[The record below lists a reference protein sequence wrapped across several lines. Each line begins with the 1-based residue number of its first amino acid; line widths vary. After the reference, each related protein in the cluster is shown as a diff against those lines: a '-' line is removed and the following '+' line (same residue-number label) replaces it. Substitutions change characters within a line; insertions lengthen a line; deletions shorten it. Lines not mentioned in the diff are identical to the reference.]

1 MANMGTP
8 LGQMIVELGLDSS
21 KFGKGLQS
29 AKNEVRMWEQATRA
43 SMNSAVASGNRLDGL
58 KSKYDGLTNAMK
70 AQQKVV
76 DQLKDD
82 YAKSFDKNGEATKR
96 TERLAGQLAQAES
109 KLQGYRGQINETAK
123 AIARMQVETQGF
135 TGWLNQTGDNL
146 IKNGERLKTF
156 GNGLSNVGTTLT
168 TSVTAPIMA
177 GTIAVTKAAIDWE
190 SAFTGVMKTNN
201 EVVDSTGRV
210 TYSYADLEKGLRKLS
225 TKLPATHAE
234 IAQVAENA
242 GQLGISTENVVEFT
256 KTMIDMGES
265 TNLSADEA
273 STALARLA
281 NITQLPQN
289 EFSNLGS
296 SIVDLG
302 NNFATTEREITEMAL
317 RLAGAG
323 KQIGLSQGSI
333 TGIAAA
339 LSSVGIEAE
348 AGGSAFSKLMVSLQ
362 LAVETGAESMKPF
375 ESLAKTTGHSLDEL
389 YGIMNK
395 GGKGLNSLAQQA
407 GMTTKDLKAMWKQA
421 TDSAEGLENFANV
434 AGMTSDKFAN
444 LFKSKP
450 EKALTA
456 FIKGLGESEKH
467 GKSAIAVLDEMGITE
482 VRLRDTLLRS
492 ANAGD
497 LMSQA
502 IQRGNKAFKENTA
515 LANEASKRYETTES
529 KLKMLRNEAVN
540 VAIDFG
546 GPLVDALR
554 DGLQAAK
561 PWLKTLGDM
570 ADRFSKLEPEQQRSI
585 LKWIA
590 MGAAAGPTLKILGSG
605 VTTIG
610 GLFKA
615 FGTLEKGLVNLI
627 AKQAEARVAA
637 TGISAAL
644 TGVGTSASV
653 ASGTGGLAGFASV
666 LTGPVGLAIGGTVLA
681 LGAGYGAWKL
691 WGEEAWN
698 SAQRT
703 KRWGSDV
710 GQATDEAL
718 TKVSNSAQTASGQ
731 FTLLEQGISSNTDKA
746 VANFAKMG
754 TAIEKEMTNRI
765 NRLRDVVK
773 GLPDDIK
780 GAAEELISEEI
791 KKQEENLQIVKQNNE
806 EIAQIRKRASEQNR
820 EISYFEAAEIKQLAN
835 SSARAYAESLGK
847 SEKETKQILAA
858 MTGNVKQASEEQAQS
873 WLTTLAKQRQASKE
887 NYAQMR
893 KDLEDKLRNDKVDLN
908 SKMAKELFDLLEE
921 SAKTSTNTIEQQ
933 MAEILG
939 KYPELANQIFL
950 ANGQIINANDA
961 AGQAMIAQNKR
972 MMESFKDLTT
982 TAAQSAEKNAKAIEL
997 QADRTNEYGR
1007 FWNDLVLD
1015 TKTGEIKTN
1024 VQEAINEAAQSEIGW
1039 NNMVY
1044 ATKEANL
1051 SSNAKLMI
1059 AEAAIANGKW
1069 DKMAFR
1075 DQKMFVDSNL
1085 TFEMM
1090 KAVKAKGDWDNL
1102 SFEQKKAILYSN
1114 TPETMAETLTNLGL
1128 WDKYEP
1134 QIKEL
1139 KAKNYDFLQVISQ
1152 SEEKIKSW
1160 GTLPVNIK
1168 ELLAKNENLKMTIY
1182 ESEEYFNRWNTLP
1195 SDEKLM
1201 LANNQDALFKI
1212 LSSEQRMNEWNT
1224 LPIEVKRMYAN
1235 NQDLL
1240 NKALQGEQSLNDF
1253 AQNNPET
1260 KKLLGDS
1267 SSVVKESGK
1276 GQKGLENYKQVATTI
1291 GSTTLLA
1298 IDNASAP
1305 AKEATKNVKNF
1316 GGNETITKRFN
1327 IVASISGMAKSAL
1340 SKLGIHFAKGTNYH
1354 LGGPAIVNDQPGP
1367 TYKELVIPKGGMPFI
1382 PEGRDVFL
1390 PNLPRGS
1397 KVLTARQTKRLFPH
1411 YAEGVG
1417 IPKNARIFNLLN
1429 ETNNNTTTNTINPT
1443 DYSDLLVD
1451 ILQSIDDLSDAM
1463 SKIQIYMDK
1472 TQVGNLLANPIAT
1485 RQARNALIERKI
1497 GGASY

>member
-82 YAKSFDKNGEATKR
+82 YAKSFDKKGEATKR

-135 TGWLNQTGDNL
+135 TGWMNKTGDSL

-156 GNGLSNVGTTLT
+156 GNGLSSIGTTLT

-190 SAFTGVMKTNN
+190 SAFTGVKKTVN
-201 EVVDSTGRV
+201 EMVDANGNV
-210 TYSYADLEKGLRKLS
+210 TYSYAKLEGRLKKLA
-225 TKLPATHAE
+225 TELPATHQE

-242 GQLGISTENVVEFT
+242 GQLGISTDHIVEFT

-281 NITQLPQN
+281 NITGMSQDK
-289 EFSNLGS
+289 FSNLGS
-296 SIVDLG
+296 SIVWLG
-302 NNFATTEREITEMAL
+302 NNFATTEQEITEMSL

-348 AGGSAFSKLMVSLQ
+348 AGGSAFSKLMVSMN
-362 LAVETGAESMKPF
+362 LAVEKGANAIQPLQD
-375 ESLAKTTGHSLDEL
+375 LADRAGVSIET
-389 YGIMNK
+389 MNRAVNA
-395 GGKGLNSLAQQA
+395 GGKE
-407 GMTTKDLKAMWKQA
+407 LKSIA
-421 TDSAEGLENFANV
+421 AN
-434 AGMTSDKFAN
+434 AGMTSKEFKEIWKNSTDAAGSLSSFAQVAGMSSDKFAE

-450 EKALTA
+450 EVALER
-456 FIKGLGESEKH
+456 FVKGLGESEKH
-467 GKSAIAVLDEMGITE
+467 GKSAIQVLDEMGITE
-482 VRLRDTLLRS
+482 VRLRDTLLRA

-497 LMSQA
+497 LMTKA
-502 IQRGNKAFKENTA
+502 IEGGNKAFNENNA

-540 VAIDFG
+540 LGIELG

-561 PWLKTLGDM
+561 PWLKTLSDM
-570 ADRFSKLEPEQQRSI
+570 ADKFSKLEPEQQRSI

-590 MGAAAGPTLKILGSG
+590 MGAAAGPTFKILGGGIST
-605 VTTIG
+605 VG

-627 AKQAEARVAA
+627 AKKAESKVAMTA
-637 TGISAAL
+637 ISTAIE
-644 TGVGTSASV
+644 GVGTSASV
-653 ASGTGGLAGFASV
+653 ASGAGGLAGFASV
-666 LTGPVGLAIGGTVLA
+666 LTGPVGLAIGGTVGALA
-681 LGAGYGAWKL
+681 LGYGAWKT

-718 TKVSNSAQTASGQ
+718 TKVSNSAQTAGGQ
-731 FTLLEQGISSNTDKA
+731 FTLLEQGISSNTDEA

-754 TAIEKEMTNRI
+754 NAIETEMTNRI

-780 GAAEELISEEI
+780 GAAEELISDEI
-791 KKQEENLQIVKQNNE
+791 KRQEENLQIVKQNNE
-806 EIAQIRKRASEQNR
+806 EIAQIRKQASDNNR
-820 EISYFEAAEIKQLAN
+820 QLSYFEASEIKQLAN

-893 KDLEDKLRNDKVDLN
+893 KDLEDRLRNDKIDLN
-908 SKMAKELFDLLEE
+908 SKIAKELFDLLEE

-997 QADRTNEYGR
+997 QADRTNEYGK
-1007 FWNDLVLD
+1007 FWNSLVFD

-1024 VQEAINEAAQSEIGW
+1024 VQEAINEAAQSEKGW
-1039 NNMVY
+1039 NQLIF
-1044 ATKEANL
+1044 ASKTAKL

-1069 DKMAFR
+1069 ESMTFTEQQALIK
-1075 DQKMFVDSNL
+1075 SNATKTITQAL
-1085 TFEMM
+1085 Q
-1090 KAVKAKGDWDNL
+1090 VKGDWDNL
-1102 SFEQKKAILYSN
+1102 TFEQKKAVLYSN
-1114 TPETMAETLTNLGL
+1114 TPEVMAETLMNLGL
-1128 WDKYEP
+1128 WDQYAP

-1139 KAKNYDFLQVISQ
+1139 KANNYDFLNVVNQ
-1152 SEEKIKSW
+1152 SEEKVKSW
-1160 GTLPVNIK
+1160 GTLPVEVK

-1182 ESEEYFNRWNTLP
+1182 ESEEYFNRWNALP

-1212 LSSEQRMNEWNT
+1212 LSSEQRMNEWNA
-1224 LPIEVKRMYAN
+1224 LPINVKQMYAN

-1240 NKALQGEQSLNDF
+1240 NKALQGEQSLNSY
-1253 AQNNPET
+1253 ASNNPPQKQLT
-1260 KKLLGDS
+1260 GNS
-1267 SSVVKESGK
+1267 NSVVSEANRGSDALNRFK
-1276 GQKGLENYKQVATTI
+1276 GITP
-1291 GSTTLLA
+1291 GSKTMTG
-1298 IDNASAP
+1298 IDNASGP

-1327 IVASISGMAKSAL
+1327 IVASISGMARSAL

-1367 TYKELVIPKGGMPFI
+1367 TYKELIIPKGGTPFI
-1382 PEGRDVFL
+1382 PEGRNVVL

-1397 KVLTARQTKRLFPH
+1397 KVLTASQTKRLFPH

-1417 IPKNARIFNLLN
+1417 IPKNARVFNLLN
-1429 ETNNNTTTNTINPT
+1429 DNSTTERNVVDFSNLAK
-1443 DYSDLLVD
+1443 LL
-1451 ILQSIDDLSDAM
+1451 DDNRSQNE
-1463 SKIQIYMDK
+1463 QIIK
-1472 TQVGNLLANPIAT
+1472 LLNLLASKQWSISAQDIA
-1485 RQARNALIERKI
+1485 NK
-1497 GGASY
+1497 SYQFVDDLQNRDKLRADLVNGR

>member
-76 DQLKDD
+76 DQLKTD
-82 YAKSFDKNGEATKR
+82 YANSFDKNGEATKR
-96 TERLAGQLAQAES
+96 TERLAGQLAQAEA
-109 KLQGYRGQINETAK
+109 KLQGYRGQINQTA
-123 AIARMQVETQGF
+123 ADMARLQVETQGF
-135 TGWLNQTGDNL
+135 TGWLNKSGDNL

-156 GNGLSNVGTTLT
+156 GNGLSSIGTSMTVG
-168 TSVTAPIMA
+168 VTAPIMA

-190 SAFTGVMKTNN
+190 SAFTGVKKT
-201 EVVDSTGRV
+201 VDEMVDTNGNV
-210 TYSYADLEKGLRKLS
+210 TYSYAKLEGQLKNLA
-225 TKLPATHAE
+225 TQLPATHQE

-242 GQLGISTENVVEFT
+242 GQLGISTDHIVKFT

-273 STALARLA
+273 STALAQLA
-281 NITQLPQN
+281 NITGMSQDK
-289 EFSNLGS
+289 FSNLGS
-296 SIVDLG
+296 SIVFLG
-302 NNFATTEREITEMAL
+302 NNFATTEKEITEMGL

-333 TGIAAA
+333 MGIAAA

-348 AGGSAFSKLMVSLQ
+348 QGGSAFSKLMVSLQ
-362 LAVETGAESMKPF
+362 LAVEKGG
-375 ESLAKTTGHSLDEL
+375 ESLES
-389 YGIMNK
+389 
-395 GGKGLNSLAQQA
+395 
-407 GMTTKDLKAMWKQA
+407 
-421 TDSAEGLENFANV
+421 FASV
-434 AGMTSDKFAN
+434 AGMTSDKFAE

-450 EKALTA
+450 EVALER
-456 FIKGLGESEKH
+456 FVKGLGESEKH
-467 GKSAIAVLDEMGITE
+467 GKSAIQVLDEMGITE
-482 VRLRDTLLRS
+482 VRLRDTLLRA

-497 LMSQA
+497 LMTKA
-502 IQRGNKAFKENTA
+502 IEGGNKAFNENTA

-540 VAIDFG
+540 LGIELG

-561 PWLKTLGDM
+561 PWLKTLSDM

-605 VTTIG
+605 ISTIG

-637 TGISAAL
+637 TGISTAL
-644 TGVGTSASV
+644 TSVGTSASV
-653 ASGTGGLAGFASV
+653 ASGATGLARFASV

-754 TAIEKEMTNRI
+754 TAIETEMTNRI
-765 NRLRDVVK
+765 TKLKELVNQ
-773 GLPDDIK
+773 LPQDIQN
-780 GAAEELISEEI
+780 AANELTNDEI
-791 KKQEENLQIVKQNNE
+791 NNQQEYLNIVKENNDK
-806 EIAQIRKRASEQNR
+806 IAAIREQASNHHRQLT
-820 EISYFEAAEIKQLAN
+820 FAETTQIKQLAN
-835 SSARAYAESLGK
+835 ESATAYVQSLGK

-858 MTGNVKQASEEQAQS
+858 MTGNVQEASESQARA
-873 WLTTLAKQRQASKE
+873 WLESLGKQRQNAQQEYSQLVE
-887 NYAQMR
+887 NTKKSLQDAGY
-893 KDLEDKLRNDKVDLN
+893 DLN
-908 SKMAKELFDLLEE
+908 SQYAKNILNLLKE
-921 SAKTSTNTIEQQ
+921 SSETATTAVDQQ
-933 MAEILG
+933 MAMILE

-950 ANGQIINANDA
+950 ANGQIIDA
-961 AGQAMIAQNKR
+961 SNGAGQAMIAQNKR
-972 MMESFKDLTT
+972 MMESFSDLTT
-982 TAAQSAEKNAKAIEL
+982 TSAQSAEKNAKTL
-997 QADRTNEYGR
+997 KLMADEANEYGE
-1007 FWNDLVLD
+1007 FWNSLVLD
-1015 TKTGEIKTN
+1015 PKTGEIKTN
-1024 VQEAINEAAQSEIGW
+1024 AQEAINEAANSEQGW
-1039 NNMVY
+1039 NQLIF
-1044 ATKEANL
+1044 ASKTAKL

-1069 DKMAFR
+1069 ESMTFTEQQALIK
-1075 DQKMFVDSNL
+1075 SNATKTITQAL
-1085 TFEMM
+1085 Q
-1090 KAVKAKGDWDNL
+1090 VKGDWDNL
-1102 SFEQKKAILYSN
+1102 TFEQKKAVLYSN
-1114 TPETMAETLTNLGL
+1114 TPEVMAETLMNLGL
-1128 WDKYEP
+1128 WDQYAP

-1139 KAKNYDFLQVISQ
+1139 KASNYDFLNVINQ
-1152 SEEKIKSW
+1152 SEEKVKSW
-1160 GTLPVNIK
+1160 GTLPVEVK

-1182 ESEEYFNRWNTLP
+1182 ESEEYFNRWNALP
-1195 SDEKLM
+1195 SNEKLM

-1212 LSSEQRMNEWNT
+1212 LSSEQRMNEWNA
-1224 LPIEVKRMYAN
+1224 LPIGIKQMYAN

-1240 NKALQGEQSLNDF
+1240 NKALQGEQSLNSY
-1253 AQNNPET
+1253 ASNNPPQKQLT
-1260 KKLLGDS
+1260 GNS
-1267 SSVVKESGK
+1267 NSVVSEANRGSDALNRFK
-1276 GQKGLENYKQVATTI
+1276 GITP
-1291 GSTTLLA
+1291 GSKTMTG

-1305 AKEATKNVKNF
+1305 AKEATRNVRAF
-1316 GGNETITKRFN
+1316 GGSETITKRFN
-1327 IVASISGMAKSAL
+1327 IVASISGMARSAL

-1429 ETNNNTTTNTINPT
+1429 DNSTTESNVVDFSNLAK
-1443 DYSDLLVD
+1443 LL
-1451 ILQSIDDLSDAM
+1451 DDNRSQNE
-1463 SKIQIYMDK
+1463 QIIK
-1472 TQVGNLLANPIAT
+1472 LLNLLASKQWSISAQDIA
-1485 RQARNALIERKI
+1485 NK
-1497 GGASY
+1497 SYQFVDNLQNRDKMRADLVNGR

>member
-1 MANMGTP
+1 M
-8 LGQMIVELGLDSS
+8 S
-21 KFGKGLQS
+21 
-29 AKNEVRMWEQATRA
+29 
-43 SMNSAVASGNRLDGL
+43 
-58 KSKYDGLTNAMK
+58 
-70 AQQKVV
+70 
-76 DQLKDD
+76 
-82 YAKSFDKNGEATKR
+82 
-96 TERLAGQLAQAES
+96 
-109 KLQGYRGQINETAK
+109 
-123 AIARMQVETQGF
+123 
-135 TGWLNQTGDNL
+135 
-146 IKNGERLKTF
+146 
-156 GNGLSNVGTTLT
+156 
-168 TSVTAPIMA
+168 
-177 GTIAVTKAAIDWE
+177 
-190 SAFTGVMKTNN
+190 
-201 EVVDSTGRV
+201 
-210 TYSYADLEKGLRKLS
+210 
-225 TKLPATHAE
+225 
-234 IAQVAENA
+234 
-242 GQLGISTENVVEFT
+242 
-256 KTMIDMGES
+256 
-265 TNLSADEA
+265 
-273 STALARLA
+273 
-281 NITQLPQN
+281 
-289 EFSNLGS
+289 
-296 SIVDLG
+296 
-302 NNFATTEREITEMAL
+302 L

-348 AGGSAFSKLMVSLQ
+348 QGGSAFSKLMVSLQ
-362 LAVETGAESMKPF
+362 LAVEKGG
-375 ESLAKTTGHSLDEL
+375 ESLES
-389 YGIMNK
+389 
-395 GGKGLNSLAQQA
+395 
-407 GMTTKDLKAMWKQA
+407 
-421 TDSAEGLENFANV
+421 FASV
-434 AGMTSDKFAN
+434 AGMTNDKFAQ

-450 EKALTA
+450 EVALER
-456 FIKGLGESEKH
+456 FVKGLGESEKH
-467 GKSAIAVLDEMGITE
+467 GKSAIAVLDEMGISE
-482 VRLRDTLLRS
+482 VRLRDTLLRA

-497 LMSQA
+497 LMTKA
-502 IQRGNKAFKENTA
+502 IEGGNKAFDENNA

-540 VAIDFG
+540 LGIELG

-561 PWLKTLGDM
+561 PWLKTLSDM

-590 MGAAAGPTLKILGSG
+590 MGAAAGPTFKILGSG
-605 VTTIG
+605 ITTIG

-627 AKQAEARVAA
+627 AKQAEAKAAA
-637 TGISAAL
+637 TGISTAL

-653 ASGTGGLAGFASV
+653 ASGAGGLAGFASV

-754 TAIEKEMTNRI
+754 NAIETEMTNRI

-780 GAAEELISEEI
+780 GAAEELISDEI
-791 KKQEENLQIVKQNNE
+791 KRQEENLQIVKQNNE
-806 EIAQIRKRASEQNR
+806 EIAQIRKQASDNNR
-820 EISYFEAAEIKQLAN
+820 QLSYFEAAEIKQLAN

-893 KDLEDKLRNDKVDLN
+893 KDLEDRLRNDKIDLN

-997 QADRTNEYGR
+997 QADRTNEYGK
-1007 FWNDLVLD
+1007 FWNSLVFD

-1075 DQKMFVDSNL
+1075 DQEMFVDSNL
-1085 TFEMM
+1085 TFEML

-1212 LSSEQRMNEWNT
+1212 LSSEQRMNEWSA
-1224 LPIEVKRMYAN
+1224 LPIDVKKMYAN

-1253 AQNNPET
+1253 AKNNPE
-1260 KKLLGDS
+1260 
-1267 SSVVKESGK
+1267 
-1276 GQKGLENYKQVATTI
+1276 QKQLTG
-1291 GSTTLLA
+1291 
-1298 IDNASAP
+1298 IDNASGP
-1305 AKEATKNVKNF
+1305 AQEATKNVKNF

-1340 SKLGIHFAKGTNYH
+1340 SKLGINFAKGTNYH

-1367 TYKELVIPKGGMPFI
+1367 TYKELVIPKGGLPFI

-1429 ETNNNTTTNTINPT
+1429 DNSMTESNVVDFSNLAK
-1443 DYSDLLVD
+1443 LL
-1451 ILQSIDDLSDAM
+1451 DDNRSQNE
-1463 SKIQIYMDK
+1463 QIIK
-1472 TQVGNLLANPIAT
+1472 LLNLLASKQWSISAQDIA
-1485 RQARNALIERKI
+1485 NK
-1497 GGASY
+1497 SYQFVDDLQNRDKLRANLVNGR

>member
-8 LGQMIVELGLDSS
+8 LGQMIIELGLDSS

-43 SMNSAVASGNRLDGL
+43 SMNAAVASGNRLDGL

-76 DQLKDD
+76 DQLKTD
-82 YAKSFDKNGEATKR
+82 YANSFDKNGEATKR
-96 TERLAGQLAQAES
+96 TERLAGQLAQAEA
-109 KLQGYRGQINETAK
+109 KLQGYRGQINQTA
-123 AIARMQVETQGF
+123 ADMARLQVETQGF
-135 TGWLNQTGDNL
+135 TGWLNKSGDNL

-156 GNGLSNVGTTLT
+156 GNGLSSIGTSMTVG
-168 TSVTAPIMA
+168 VTAPIMA

-190 SAFTGVMKTNN
+190 SAFTGVKKTVN
-201 EVVDSTGRV
+201 EMVDANGNV
-210 TYSYADLEKGLRKLS
+210 TYSYAELEGQLKNLA
-225 TKLPATHAE
+225 TQLPATHQE

-242 GQLGISTENVVEFT
+242 GQLGISTDHIVEFT

-281 NITQLPQN
+281 NITGMSQDK
-289 EFSNLGS
+289 FSNLGS
-296 SIVDLG
+296 SIVWLG
-302 NNFATTEREITEMAL
+302 NNFATTEQEITEMSL

-333 TGIAAA
+333 VGIAAA
-339 LSSVGIEAE
+339 LSSLGVEAE
-348 AGGSAFSKLMVSLQ
+348 QGGSAFSKLMVSLQ
-362 LAVETGAESMKPF
+362 LAVEKGG
-375 ESLAKTTGHSLDEL
+375 ESLES
-389 YGIMNK
+389 
-395 GGKGLNSLAQQA
+395 
-407 GMTTKDLKAMWKQA
+407 
-421 TDSAEGLENFANV
+421 FASV
-434 AGMTSDKFAN
+434 AGMTSDKFAQ

-450 EKALTA
+450 EVALER

-482 VRLRDTLLRS
+482 VRLRDTLLRA

-497 LMSQA
+497 LMTKA
-502 IQRGNKAFKENTA
+502 IEGGNKAFNENTA
-515 LANEASKRYETTES
+515 LANEANKRYETTES

-540 VAIDFG
+540 MAIKFG

-554 DGLQAAK
+554 DGLKAAE
-561 PWLKTLGDM
+561 PWIETLTKM
-570 ADRFSKLEPEQQRSI
+570 ADKFSQLEPEQQRSI

-590 MGAAAGPTLKILGSG
+590 MGAAAGPALKILGSG
-605 VTTIG
+605 ISTVG

-627 AKQAEARVAA
+627 AKQAEAKAAA
-637 TGISAAL
+637 TGISTAL

-653 ASGTGGLAGFASV
+653 ASGAGGLAGFASV

-698 SAQRT
+698 SAQRI

-754 TAIEKEMTNRI
+754 TAIETEMTNRI
-765 NRLRDVVK
+765 TKLKELVNQ
-773 GLPDDIK
+773 LPQDIQS
-780 GAAEELISEEI
+780 AADKLTNDEI
-791 KKQEENLQIVKQNNE
+791 NNQQEYLNIVKENNAK
-806 EIAQIRKRASEQNR
+806 IAAIREQASEHHRQLT
-820 EISYFEAAEIKQLAN
+820 FAETMQIKQLAN
-835 SSARAYAESLGK
+835 ESATAYVQSLGK

-858 MTGNVKQASEEQAQS
+858 MTGNVQEASESQARVWLQS
-873 WLTTLAKQRQASKE
+873 LGKQRQNAQQEYSQLVE
-887 NYAQMR
+887 NTKKSLQDAGY
-893 KDLEDKLRNDKVDLN
+893 DLN
-908 SKMAKELFDLLEE
+908 SQYAKNILRLLKE
-921 SAKTSTNTIEQQ
+921 SSETATTAVDQQ
-933 MAEILG
+933 MAMILA

-961 AGQAMIAQNKR
+961 AGQAMIAQNER
-972 MMESFKDLTT
+972 MMESFSGLTT
-982 TAAQSAEKNAKAIEL
+982 TSAQSAEKNAKTL
-997 QADRTNEYGR
+997 KLMADEANEYGA
-1007 FWNDLVLD
+1007 FWNSLVLD
-1015 TKTGEIKTN
+1015 PKTGEIKTN
-1024 VQEAINEAAQSEIGW
+1024 AQEAINEAANSEQGW
-1039 NNMVY
+1039 NQLIF
-1044 ATKEANL
+1044 ASKDANL

-1069 DKMAFR
+1069 ESMTFTEQQALIT
-1075 DQKMFVDSNL
+1075 SNATKTITQAL
-1085 TFEMM
+1085 Q
-1090 KAVKAKGDWDNL
+1090 VKGDWDNL
-1102 SFEQKKAILYSN
+1102 TFEQKKAVLYSN
-1114 TPETMAETLTNLGL
+1114 TPEVMAETLMNLGL
-1128 WDKYEP
+1128 WDQYAPE
-1134 QIKEL
+1134 IKEL
-1139 KAKNYDFLQVISQ
+1139 KASNYDFLNVVNQ
-1152 SEEKIKSW
+1152 SEEKVKSW
-1160 GTLPVNIK
+1160 GTLPVEVK

-1182 ESEEYFNRWNTLP
+1182 ESEEYFNRWNALP
-1195 SDEKLM
+1195 SNEKLM

-1212 LSSEQRMNEWNT
+1212 LTSEQRMNEWNA
-1224 LPIEVKRMYAN
+1224 LPIGIKQMYAN

-1240 NKALQGEQSLNDF
+1240 NKALQSEQSLNSY
-1253 AQNNPET
+1253 ASNNPPQKQLT
-1260 KKLLGDS
+1260 GNS
-1267 SSVVKESGK
+1267 NSVVGAADRGRDSLNRFNAITPGTKTMTG
-1276 GQKGLENYKQVATTI
+1276 
-1291 GSTTLLA
+1291 
-1298 IDNASAP
+1298 IDNASRP
-1305 AKEATKNVKNF
+1305 AQDATRNVRAF

-1327 IVASISGMAKSAL
+1327 IIASISGLARSAL
-1340 SKLGIHFAKGTNYH
+1340 AKVGIHFAKGTNYH

-1429 ETNNNTTTNTINPT
+1429 DNSTTESNVVDFSNLAKLLDDNRNQNEQIIKLLNLMASKQWSISAQ
-1443 DYSDLLVD
+1443 DIANKSYQFVDNLQNRDKMRADLVN
-1451 ILQSIDDLSDAM
+1451 
-1463 SKIQIYMDK
+1463 
-1472 TQVGNLLANPIAT
+1472 G
-1485 RQARNALIERKI
+1485 R
-1497 GGASY
+1497 

>member
-43 SMNSAVASGNRLDGL
+43 SMNSAVASGNVLDGL

-76 DQLKDD
+76 DQLKTD
-82 YAKSFDKNGEATKR
+82 YANSFDKNGEATKR

-135 TGWLNQTGDNL
+135 TGWMNKTGDSL

-156 GNGLSNVGTTLT
+156 GNGLSSIGTTLT

-190 SAFTGVMKTNN
+190 SAFTGVKKTVN
-201 EVVDSTGRV
+201 EMVDANGNV
-210 TYSYADLEKGLRKLS
+210 TYSYAKLEGQLKKLA
-225 TKLPATHAE
+225 TELPATHQE

-242 GQLGISTENVVEFT
+242 GQLGISTDHIVEFT

-281 NITQLPQN
+281 NITGMSQDK
-289 EFSNLGS
+289 FSNLGS
-296 SIVDLG
+296 SIVWLG
-302 NNFATTEREITEMAL
+302 NNFATTEQEITEMSL

-362 LAVETGAESMKPF
+362 LAVEKGG
-375 ESLAKTTGHSLDEL
+375 ESLESF
-389 YGIMNK
+389 
-395 GGKGLNSLAQQA
+395 A
-407 GMTTKDLKAMWKQA
+407 G
-421 TDSAEGLENFANV
+421 V
-434 AGMTSDKFAN
+434 AGMTSDKFAE

-450 EKALTA
+450 EVALER
-456 FIKGLGESEKH
+456 FVKGLGESEKH
-467 GKSAIAVLDEMGITE
+467 GKSAIQVLDEMGITE
-482 VRLRDTLLRS
+482 VRLRDTLLRA

-497 LMSQA
+497 LMTKA
-502 IQRGNKAFKENTA
+502 IEGGNKAFNENTA
-515 LANEASKRYETTES
+515 LANEANKRYETTES

-540 VAIDFG
+540 LGIELG

-627 AKQAEARVAA
+627 AKKAESKVAMTA
-637 TGISAAL
+637 ISTAIE
-644 TGVGTSASV
+644 GVGTSASV
-653 ASGTGGLAGFASV
+653 ASGAGGLAGFASV
-666 LTGPVGLAIGGTVLA
+666 LTGPVGLAIGGTVGALA
-681 LGAGYGAWKL
+681 LGYGAWKT

-710 GQATDEAL
+710 GRATDEAL

-754 TAIEKEMTNRI
+754 TAIETEMTNRI

-780 GAAEELISEEI
+780 GAAEELISDEI
-791 KKQEENLQIVKQNNE
+791 KRQEENLQIVKQNNE
-806 EIAQIRKRASEQNR
+806 KIAKIKKDASDSNR
-820 EISYFEAAEIKQLAN
+820 QLSYFEAAEIKQYAD

-893 KDLEDKLRNDKVDLN
+893 KDLEDRLRNDKVDLN
-908 SKMAKELFDLLEE
+908 SKIAKELFDLLEE

-997 QADRTNEYGR
+997 QADATNEYGE
-1007 FWNDLVLD
+1007 FWNNLVFD

-1075 DQKMFVDSNL
+1075 DQEMFVDSNL

-1182 ESEEYFNRWNTLP
+1182 ESEEYFNRWNALP

-1224 LPIEVKRMYAN
+1224 LPIDIKQMYAN

-1253 AQNNPET
+1253 AENNPEQKQLT
-1260 KKLLGDS
+1260 GNS
-1267 SSVVKESGK
+1267 NSVVNAANK
-1276 GQKGLENYKQVATTI
+1276 GSKSLNDFNEITPGAKTMT
-1291 GSTTLLA
+1291 G
-1298 IDNASAP
+1298 IDNASSP
-1305 AKEATKNVKNF
+1305 AKEATKNVQNF

-1340 SKLGIHFAKGTNYH
+1340 SKLGINFAKGTNYH

-1417 IPKNARIFNLLN
+1417 IPKNARVFNLLN
-1429 ETNNNTTTNTINPT
+1429 DNSKTESNVVDFSNLAK
-1443 DYSDLLVD
+1443 LL
-1451 ILQSIDDLSDAM
+1451 DDNRNQNE
-1463 SKIQIYMDK
+1463 QIIK
-1472 TQVGNLLANPIAT
+1472 LLNLLASKQWSISAQDIA
-1485 RQARNALIERKI
+1485 NK
-1497 GGASY
+1497 SYQFVDNLQNRDKMRADLVNGR

>member
-76 DQLKDD
+76 DQLKTD
-82 YAKSFDKNGEATKR
+82 YANSFDKNGEATKR
-96 TERLAGQLAQAES
+96 TERLAGQLAQAEA
-109 KLQGYRGQINETAK
+109 KLQGYRGQINQTA
-123 AIARMQVETQGF
+123 ADMARLQVETQGF
-135 TGWLNQTGDNL
+135 TGWLNKSGDNL

-156 GNGLSNVGTTLT
+156 GNSLSSMGTTLT
-168 TSVTAPIMA
+168 ASVTAPIMA

-190 SAFTGVMKTNN
+190 SAFTGVKKTVN
-201 EVVDSTGRV
+201 EMVDANGNV
-210 TYSYADLEKGLRKLS
+210 TYSYAKLEGQLKNLA
-225 TKLPATHAE
+225 TQLPATHQE

-242 GQLGISTENVVEFT
+242 GQLGISTDHIVEFT

-281 NITQLPQN
+281 NITGMSQDK
-289 EFSNLGS
+289 FSNLGS
-296 SIVDLG
+296 SIVWLG
-302 NNFATTEREITEMAL
+302 NNFATTEQEITEMSL

-333 TGIAAA
+333 MGIAAA

-348 AGGSAFSKLMVSLQ
+348 QGGSAFSKLMVSLQ
-362 LAVETGAESMKPF
+362 LAVEKGG
-375 ESLAKTTGHSLDEL
+375 ESLES
-389 YGIMNK
+389 
-395 GGKGLNSLAQQA
+395 
-407 GMTTKDLKAMWKQA
+407 
-421 TDSAEGLENFANV
+421 FASV
-434 AGMTSDKFAN
+434 AGMTSDKFAQ

-450 EKALTA
+450 EVALER
-456 FIKGLGESEKH
+456 FVKGLGESEKH
-467 GKSAIAVLDEMGITE
+467 GKSAIQVLDEMGISE
-482 VRLRDTLLRS
+482 VRLRDTLLRA

-497 LMSQA
+497 LMTKA
-502 IQRGNKAFKENTA
+502 IEGGNKAFNENTA
-515 LANEASKRYETTES
+515 LANEANKRYETTES

-540 VAIDFG
+540 LGIELG

-561 PWLKTLGDM
+561 PWLKTLSDM

-637 TGISAAL
+637 TGISTAL
-644 TGVGTSASV
+644 TSVGTSASV
-653 ASGTGGLAGFASV
+653 ASGASGLAGFASV

-754 TAIEKEMTNRI
+754 NAIETEMTNRI
-765 NRLRDVVK
+765 TKLKDLVNQ
-773 GLPDDIK
+773 LPQDIQS
-780 GAAEELISEEI
+780 AADKLTNDEI
-791 KKQEENLQIVKQNNE
+791 NNQQEYLNIVKENNDK
-806 EIAQIRKRASEQNR
+806 IAAIREQASNHHRQLT
-820 EISYFEAAEIKQLAN
+820 FAETTQIKQLAN
-835 SSARAYAESLGK
+835 ESATAYVQSLGK

-858 MTGNVKQASEEQAQS
+858 MTGNVQEASESQARAWLQS
-873 WLTTLAKQRQASKE
+873 LGKQRQ
-887 NYAQMR
+887 NAQQEYSQLVEST
-893 KDLEDKLRNDKVDLN
+893 KKSLQDAGYDLN
-908 SKMAKELFDLLEE
+908 SQYAKNILNLLKE
-921 SAKTSTNTIEQQ
+921 SSETATTAVDQQ
-933 MAEILG
+933 MAMILE

-961 AGQAMIAQNKR
+961 AGQAMITQNKR
-972 MMESFKDLTT
+972 MMESFSDLTT
-982 TAAQSAEKNAKAIEL
+982 TSAQSAEKNAKTL
-997 QADRTNEYGR
+997 KLMADEANEYGE
-1007 FWNDLVLD
+1007 FWNSLVLD
-1015 TKTGEIKTN
+1015 PKTGEIKTN
-1024 VQEAINEAAQSEIGW
+1024 AQEAINEAAKSEQGW
-1039 NNMVY
+1039 NQLIF
-1044 ATKEANL
+1044 ASKTAKL

-1069 DKMAFR
+1069 ESMTFTEQQALIK
-1075 DQKMFVDSNL
+1075 SNATKTITQAL
-1085 TFEMM
+1085 Q
-1090 KAVKAKGDWDNL
+1090 VKGDWDNL
-1102 SFEQKKAILYSN
+1102 TFEQKKAVLYSN
-1114 TPETMAETLTNLGL
+1114 TPEVMAETLMNLGL
-1128 WDKYEP
+1128 WDQYAP

-1139 KAKNYDFLQVISQ
+1139 KASNYDFLNVVNQ
-1152 SEEKIKSW
+1152 SEEKVKSW
-1160 GTLPVNIK
+1160 GTLPVEVK

-1182 ESEEYFNRWNTLP
+1182 ESEEYFNRWNALP
-1195 SDEKLM
+1195 SNEKLM

-1212 LSSEQRMNEWNT
+1212 LSSEQRMNEWNA
-1224 LPIEVKRMYAN
+1224 LPIGIKQMYAN

-1240 NKALQGEQSLNDF
+1240 NKALQSEQSLNSY
-1253 AQNNPET
+1253 ASNNPPQKQLT
-1260 KKLLGDS
+1260 GNS
-1267 SSVVKESGK
+1267 NSVVNAADRG
-1276 GQKGLENYKQVATTI
+1276 T
-1291 GSTTLLA
+1291 GSLNRFNAVTPGSKTMTG

-1305 AKEATKNVKNF
+1305 AKEATRNVRAF
-1316 GGNETITKRFN
+1316 GGSETITKRFN
-1327 IVASISGMAKSAL
+1327 IVASISGMARSAL

-1429 ETNNNTTTNTINPT
+1429 DNSTTESNVVDFSNLAK
-1443 DYSDLLVD
+1443 LL
-1451 ILQSIDDLSDAM
+1451 DDNRNQNE
-1463 SKIQIYMDK
+1463 QIIK
-1472 TQVGNLLANPIAT
+1472 LLNLLASKQWSISAQDIA
-1485 RQARNALIERKI
+1485 NK
-1497 GGASY
+1497 SYQFVDNLQNRDKLRADLVNGR

>member
-1 MANMGTP
+1 M
-8 LGQMIVELGLDSS
+8 
-21 KFGKGLQS
+21 
-29 AKNEVRMWEQATRA
+29 
-43 SMNSAVASGNRLDGL
+43 
-58 KSKYDGLTNAMK
+58 
-70 AQQKVV
+70 
-76 DQLKDD
+76 
-82 YAKSFDKNGEATKR
+82 
-96 TERLAGQLAQAES
+96 
-109 KLQGYRGQINETAK
+109 
-123 AIARMQVETQGF
+123 
-135 TGWLNQTGDNL
+135 
-146 IKNGERLKTF
+146 
-156 GNGLSNVGTTLT
+156 
-168 TSVTAPIMA
+168 
-177 GTIAVTKAAIDWE
+177 
-190 SAFTGVMKTNN
+190 
-201 EVVDSTGRV
+201 
-210 TYSYADLEKGLRKLS
+210 
-225 TKLPATHAE
+225 
-234 IAQVAENA
+234 
-242 GQLGISTENVVEFT
+242 
-256 KTMIDMGES
+256 
-265 TNLSADEA
+265 
-273 STALARLA
+273 
-281 NITQLPQN
+281 
-289 EFSNLGS
+289 
-296 SIVDLG
+296 
-302 NNFATTEREITEMAL
+302 NNFATTESEITEMGL

-333 TGIAAA
+333 MGIAAA

-375 ESLAKTTGHSLDEL
+375 ESLAKATGHSLDEL

-482 VRLRDTLLRS
+482 IRLRDTLLRS

-515 LANEASKRYETTES
+515 LANEANKRYETTES

-554 DGLQAAK
+554 DGLQASK

-627 AKQAEARVAA
+627 AKQAEAKAAA

-653 ASGTGGLAGFASV
+653 AGGAGGLAGFASV

-718 TKVSNSAQTASGQ
+718 TKVSNSAQKASGQ

-754 TAIEKEMTNRI
+754 NAIETEMTNRI

-780 GAAEELISEEI
+780 GAAEELISDEI
-791 KKQEENLQIVKQNNE
+791 KRQEENLQIVKQNNE
-806 EIAQIRKRASEQNR
+806 KIAKIKKDASDSNR
-820 EISYFEAAEIKQLAN
+820 QLSYFEAAEIKQYAD

-893 KDLEDKLRNDKVDLN
+893 KDLEDRLRNDKIDLN
-908 SKMAKELFDLLEE
+908 SKIAKELFDLLEE

-997 QADRTNEYGR
+997 QADATNEYGE
-1007 FWNDLVLD
+1007 FWNNLVFD

-1024 VQEAINEAAQSEIGW
+1024 VQEAINEAAKSEQGW
-1039 NNMVY
+1039 NQLIF
-1044 ATKEANL
+1044 ASKTAKL

-1069 DKMAFR
+1069 ESMTFTEQQALIK
-1075 DQKMFVDSNL
+1075 SNATKTITQAL
-1085 TFEMM
+1085 Q
-1090 KAVKAKGDWDNL
+1090 VKGDWDNL
-1102 SFEQKKAILYSN
+1102 TFEQKKAVLYSN
-1114 TPETMAETLTNLGL
+1114 TPEVMAETLMNLGL
-1128 WDKYEP
+1128 WDQYSPE
-1134 QIKEL
+1134 IKEL
-1139 KAKNYDFLQVISQ
+1139 KANNYDFLNVVNQ
-1152 SEEKIKSW
+1152 SEEKVKSW
-1160 GTLPVNIK
+1160 GTLPVEVK

-1182 ESEEYFNRWNTLP
+1182 ESEEYFNRWNALP

-1212 LSSEQRMNEWNT
+1212 LSSEQRMNEWNA
-1224 LPIEVKRMYAN
+1224 LPIEVKQMYAN

-1240 NKALQGEQSLNDF
+1240 NKALQGEQSLNSY
-1253 AQNNPET
+1253 ASNNPPQKQLT
-1260 KKLLGDS
+1260 GNS
-1267 SSVVKESGK
+1267 NSVVSEANRGSDALNRFK
-1276 GQKGLENYKQVATTI
+1276 GITP
-1291 GSTTLLA
+1291 GSKTMTG

-1316 GGNETITKRFN
+1316 GGNETITKHFN

-1340 SKLGIHFAKGTNYH
+1340 SKLGINFAKGTNYH

-1463 SKIQIYMDK
+1463 SKVQIYMDK

>member
-1 MANMGTP
+1 M
-8 LGQMIVELGLDSS
+8 
-21 KFGKGLQS
+21 
-29 AKNEVRMWEQATRA
+29 
-43 SMNSAVASGNRLDGL
+43 
-58 KSKYDGLTNAMK
+58 
-70 AQQKVV
+70 
-76 DQLKDD
+76 
-82 YAKSFDKNGEATKR
+82 
-96 TERLAGQLAQAES
+96 
-109 KLQGYRGQINETAK
+109 
-123 AIARMQVETQGF
+123 
-135 TGWLNQTGDNL
+135 
-146 IKNGERLKTF
+146 
-156 GNGLSNVGTTLT
+156 
-168 TSVTAPIMA
+168 
-177 GTIAVTKAAIDWE
+177 
-190 SAFTGVMKTNN
+190 
-201 EVVDSTGRV
+201 
-210 TYSYADLEKGLRKLS
+210 
-225 TKLPATHAE
+225 
-234 IAQVAENA
+234 
-242 GQLGISTENVVEFT
+242 
-256 KTMIDMGES
+256 
-265 TNLSADEA
+265 
-273 STALARLA
+273 
-281 NITQLPQN
+281 
-289 EFSNLGS
+289 
-296 SIVDLG
+296 
-302 NNFATTEREITEMAL
+302 
-317 RLAGAG
+317 
-323 KQIGLSQGSI
+323 
-333 TGIAAA
+333 
-339 LSSVGIEAE
+339 
-348 AGGSAFSKLMVSLQ
+348 Q

-375 ESLAKTTGHSLDEL
+375 ESLAKATGHSLDEL

-421 TDSAEGLENFANV
+421 TDSAEGLGNFANV

-570 ADRFSKLEPEQQRSI
+570 ADKFSKLEPEQQRSI

-627 AKQAEARVAA
+627 AKQAEAKVAA
-637 TGISAAL
+637 TGISTAL
-644 TGVGTSASV
+644 TSVGTSASV
-653 ASGTGGLAGFASV
+653 ASGAGGLAGFASV

-681 LGAGYGAWKL
+681 LGAGYGAWKI

-718 TKVSNSAQTASGQ
+718 TKVSNSAQTAGGQ

-754 TAIEKEMTNRI
+754 TAIETEMTNRI
-765 NRLRDVVK
+765 TKLKELVNQ
-773 GLPDDIK
+773 LPQDIQN
-780 GAAEELISEEI
+780 AANKLTNDEI
-791 KKQEENLQIVKQNNE
+791 NNQQEYLNIVKENNDK
-806 EIAQIRKRASEQNR
+806 IAAIREQASNHHRQLT
-820 EISYFEAAEIKQLAN
+820 FAETTQIKQLAN
-835 SSARAYAESLGK
+835 ESATAYVQSLGK

-858 MTGNVKQASEEQAQS
+858 MTGNVQEASESQARA
-873 WLTTLAKQRQASKE
+873 WLESLGKQRQNAQQEYSQMVE
-887 NYAQMR
+887 NTKKSLQDAGY
-893 KDLEDKLRNDKVDLN
+893 DLN
-908 SKMAKELFDLLEE
+908 SKYAKNILNLLKE
-921 SAKTSTNTIEQQ
+921 SSETATTAVDQQ
-933 MAEILG
+933 MAMILE
-939 KYPELANQIFL
+939 KYPELANEIFL
-950 ANGQIINANDA
+950 ANGQIIDA
-961 AGQAMIAQNKR
+961 SNGARQAMIAQNKR
-972 MMESFKDLTT
+972 MMESFNDLTT
-982 TAAQSAEKNAKAIEL
+982 TSAQSAEKNAKTL
-997 QADRTNEYGR
+997 KLMADEANEYGE
-1007 FWNDLVLD
+1007 FWNSLVLD
-1015 TKTGEIKTN
+1015 PKTGEIKTN
-1024 VQEAINEAAQSEIGW
+1024 AQEAINEAAQSEIGW

-1090 KAVKAKGDWDNL
+1090 KAVRAKGDWDNL
-1102 SFEQKKAILYSN
+1102 TFEQKKAILYSN

-1182 ESEEYFNRWNTLP
+1182 ESEEYFNRWNALP

-1212 LSSEQRMNEWNT
+1212 LSSEQRMNEWNA
-1224 LPIEVKRMYAN
+1224 LPIDTKIMYAN

-1240 NKALQGEQSLNDF
+1240 NKALQGEQSLNDY
-1253 AQNNPET
+1253 AKNNPPQKQLT
-1260 KKLLGDS
+1260 GNAN
-1267 SSVVKESGK
+1267 SVVSEANRGK
-1276 GQKGLENYKQVATTI
+1276 QSLKDFDAVTPGTKTMTGV
-1291 GSTTLLA
+1291 
-1298 IDNASAP
+1298 DNASAP

-1316 GGNETITKRFN
+1316 GGNETITKHFN

-1340 SKLGIHFAKGTNYH
+1340 SKLGINFAKGTNYH

-1367 TYKELVIPKGGMPFI
+1367 TYKELVIPKDGIPFI

-1429 ETNNNTTTNTINPT
+1429 ETNNNTTTNTINQT

-1463 SKIQIYMDK
+1463 SKVQIYMDK

>member
-76 DQLKDD
+76 DQLKID
-82 YAKSFDKNGEATKR
+82 YANSFDKNGEATKR
-96 TERLAGQLAQAES
+96 TERLSGQLAQAEA
-109 KLQGYRGQINETAK
+109 KLQGYRGQINQTA
-123 AIARMQVETQGF
+123 ADMARLQVETQGF
-135 TGWLNQTGDNL
+135 TGWLNKSGDNL

-156 GNGLSNVGTTLT
+156 GNGLSSIGTSMTVG
-168 TSVTAPIMA
+168 VTAPIMA

-190 SAFTGVMKTNN
+190 SAFTGVKKTVN
-201 EVVDSTGRV
+201 EMVDANGNV
-210 TYSYADLEKGLRKLS
+210 TYSYAKLEGQLKNLA
-225 TKLPATHAE
+225 TQLPATHQE

-242 GQLGISTENVVEFT
+242 GQLGISTDHIVEFT

-281 NITQLPQN
+281 NITGMSQDK
-289 EFSNLGS
+289 FSNLGS
-296 SIVDLG
+296 SIVFLG
-302 NNFATTEREITEMAL
+302 NNFATTEQEITEMGL

-333 TGIAAA
+333 MGIAAA

-348 AGGSAFSKLMVSLQ
+348 QGGSAFSKLMVSLQ
-362 LAVETGAESMKPF
+362 LAVEKGG
-375 ESLAKTTGHSLDEL
+375 ESLES
-389 YGIMNK
+389 
-395 GGKGLNSLAQQA
+395 
-407 GMTTKDLKAMWKQA
+407 
-421 TDSAEGLENFANV
+421 FASV
-434 AGMTSDKFAN
+434 AGMTSDKFAQ

-450 EKALTA
+450 EVALER
-456 FIKGLGESEKH
+456 FIKGLGDSEKH

-482 VRLRDTLLRS
+482 VRLRDTLLRA

-497 LMSQA
+497 LMTKA
-502 IQRGNKAFKENTA
+502 IEGGNKAFNENTA
-515 LANEASKRYETTES
+515 LANEANKRYETTES

-540 VAIDFG
+540 VAIELG

-561 PWLKTLGDM
+561 PWLKTLSDM

-637 TGISAAL
+637 TGISTAL
-644 TGVGTSASV
+644 TSVGTSASV
-653 ASGTGGLAGFASV
+653 ASGAGGLAGFASV

-754 TAIEKEMTNRI
+754 NAIETEMTNRI
-765 NRLRDVVK
+765 TKLKELVNQ
-773 GLPDDIK
+773 LPQDIQN
-780 GAAEELISEEI
+780 AANELTNDEI
-791 KKQEENLQIVKQNNE
+791 NNQQEYLNIVKENNDK
-806 EIAQIRKRASEQNR
+806 IAAIREQASNHHRQLT
-820 EISYFEAAEIKQLAN
+820 FAETTQIKQLAN
-835 SSARAYAESLGK
+835 ESATAYVQSLGK

-858 MTGNVKQASEEQAQS
+858 MTGNVQEASESQART
-873 WLTTLAKQRQASKE
+873 WLESLGKQRQNAQQEYSQLVE
-887 NYAQMR
+887 NTKKSL
-893 KDLEDKLRNDKVDLN
+893 KDAGYDLN
-908 SKMAKELFDLLEE
+908 SQYAKNILNLLKE
-921 SAKTSTNTIEQQ
+921 SSETTTTAVDQQ
-933 MAEILG
+933 MAMILA

-950 ANGQIINANDA
+950 ANGQIIDASSA
-961 AGQAMIAQNKR
+961 AGQAMIGQNKR
-972 MMESFKDLTT
+972 MMESFGELTT
-982 TAAQSAEKNAKAIEL
+982 TSAQSAEKNAKTL
-997 QADRTNEYGR
+997 KLMADEANEYGA
-1007 FWNDLVLD
+1007 FWNSLVLD
-1015 TKTGEIKTN
+1015 PKTGEIKTN
-1024 VQEAINEAAQSEIGW
+1024 AQEAINEAANSEQGW
-1039 NNMVY
+1039 NQLIF
-1044 ATKEANL
+1044 ASKTAKL

-1069 DKMAFR
+1069 ESMTFTEQQALIT
-1075 DQKMFVDSNL
+1075 SNATKTITQAL
-1085 TFEMM
+1085 Q
-1090 KAVKAKGDWDNL
+1090 VKGDWDNL
-1102 SFEQKKAILYSN
+1102 TFEQKKAVLYSN
-1114 TPETMAETLTNLGL
+1114 TPEVMAETLMNLGL
-1128 WDKYEP
+1128 WDKYSPE
-1134 QIKEL
+1134 IKEL
-1139 KAKNYDFLQVISQ
+1139 KANNYDFLNVVNQ
-1152 SEEKIKSW
+1152 SEEKVKSW
-1160 GTLPVNIK
+1160 GTLPVEVK

-1182 ESEEYFNRWNTLP
+1182 ESEEYFNRWNALP
-1195 SDEKLM
+1195 SNEKLM

-1212 LSSEQRMNEWNT
+1212 LTSEQRMNEWNA
-1224 LPIEVKRMYAN
+1224 LPIGIKQMYAN

-1240 NKALQGEQSLNDF
+1240 NKALQSEQSLNIY
-1253 AQNNPET
+1253 ASNNPPQKQLT
-1260 KKLLGDS
+1260 GNS
-1267 SSVVKESGK
+1267 NSVVNAADRG
-1276 GQKGLENYKQVATTI
+1276 T
-1291 GSTTLLA
+1291 GSLNRFNAVTPGSKTMTG

-1305 AKEATKNVKNF
+1305 AREATKNVRAF
-1316 GGNETITKRFN
+1316 GGSETITKRFN
-1327 IVASISGMAKSAL
+1327 IVASISGMARSAL
-1340 SKLGIHFAKGTNYH
+1340 SKLGINFAKGTNYH

-1429 ETNNNTTTNTINPT
+1429 DNSTTESNVVDFSNLAK
-1443 DYSDLLVD
+1443 LL
-1451 ILQSIDDLSDAM
+1451 DDNRNQNE
-1463 SKIQIYMDK
+1463 QIIK
-1472 TQVGNLLANPIAT
+1472 LLNLLASKQWSISAQDIA
-1485 RQARNALIERKI
+1485 NK
-1497 GGASY
+1497 SYQFVDNLQNRDKLRADLVNGR

>member
-76 DQLKDD
+76 DQLKEE
-82 YAKSFDKNGEATKR
+82 YSKVSFEDAYTGKGEYSRK
-96 TERLAGQLAQAES
+96 TERLAAQLAQAEA

-135 TGWLNQTGDNL
+135 TGWMNKTGDSL

-156 GNGLSNVGTTLT
+156 GNGLSSIGTSMTVG
-168 TSVTAPIMA
+168 VTAPIMA

-190 SAFTGVMKTNN
+190 SAFTGVKKT
-201 EVVDSTGRV
+201 VDEMVDTNGNV
-210 TYSYADLEKGLRKLS
+210 TYSYAKLEGQLKNLA
-225 TKLPATHAE
+225 TQLPATHQE

-242 GQLGISTENVVEFT
+242 GQLGISTDHIVKFT

-273 STALARLA
+273 STALAQLA
-281 NITQLPQN
+281 NITGMSQDK
-289 EFSNLGS
+289 FSNLGS
-296 SIVDLG
+296 SIVFLG
-302 NNFATTEREITEMAL
+302 NNFATTEKEITEMGL

-333 TGIAAA
+333 MGIAAA

-348 AGGSAFSKLMVSLQ
+348 QGGSAFSKLMVSLQ
-362 LAVETGAESMKPF
+362 LAVEKGG
-375 ESLAKTTGHSLDEL
+375 ESLES
-389 YGIMNK
+389 
-395 GGKGLNSLAQQA
+395 
-407 GMTTKDLKAMWKQA
+407 
-421 TDSAEGLENFANV
+421 FASV
-434 AGMTSDKFAN
+434 AGMTSDKFAE

-450 EKALTA
+450 EVALER
-456 FIKGLGESEKH
+456 FVKGLGESEKH
-467 GKSAIAVLDEMGITE
+467 GKSAIQVLDEMGITE
-482 VRLRDTLLRS
+482 VRLRDTLLRA

-497 LMSQA
+497 LMTKA
-502 IQRGNKAFKENTA
+502 IEGGNKAFNENTA

-540 VAIDFG
+540 LGIELG

-561 PWLKTLGDM
+561 PWLKTLSDM

-605 VTTIG
+605 ISTIG

-637 TGISAAL
+637 TGISTAL
-644 TGVGTSASV
+644 TSVGTSASV
-653 ASGTGGLAGFASV
+653 ASGATGLAGFASV

-754 TAIEKEMTNRI
+754 TAIETEMTNRI
-765 NRLRDVVK
+765 TKLKELVNQ
-773 GLPDDIK
+773 LPQDIQN
-780 GAAEELISEEI
+780 AANELTNDEI
-791 KKQEENLQIVKQNNE
+791 NNQQEYLNIVKENNDK
-806 EIAQIRKRASEQNR
+806 IAAIREQASNHHRQLT
-820 EISYFEAAEIKQLAN
+820 FAETTQIKQLAN
-835 SSARAYAESLGK
+835 ESATAYVQSLGK

-858 MTGNVKQASEEQAQS
+858 MTGNVQEASESQARA
-873 WLTTLAKQRQASKE
+873 WLESLGKQRQNAQQEYSQLVE
-887 NYAQMR
+887 NTKKSLQDAGY
-893 KDLEDKLRNDKVDLN
+893 DLN
-908 SKMAKELFDLLEE
+908 SQYAKNILNLLKE
-921 SAKTSTNTIEQQ
+921 SSETATTAVDQQ
-933 MAEILG
+933 MAMILE

-950 ANGQIINANDA
+950 ANGQIIDA
-961 AGQAMIAQNKR
+961 SNGAGQAMIAQNKR
-972 MMESFKDLTT
+972 MMESFSDLTT
-982 TAAQSAEKNAKAIEL
+982 TSAQSAEKNAKTL
-997 QADRTNEYGR
+997 KLMADEANEYGE
-1007 FWNDLVLD
+1007 FWNSLVLD
-1015 TKTGEIKTN
+1015 PKTGEIKTN
-1024 VQEAINEAAQSEIGW
+1024 AQEAINEAANSEQGW
-1039 NNMVY
+1039 NQLIF
-1044 ATKEANL
+1044 ASKTAKL

-1069 DKMAFR
+1069 ESMTFTEQQALIK
-1075 DQKMFVDSNL
+1075 SNATKTITQAL
-1085 TFEMM
+1085 Q
-1090 KAVKAKGDWDNL
+1090 VKGDWDNL
-1102 SFEQKKAILYSN
+1102 TFEQKKAVLYSN
-1114 TPETMAETLTNLGL
+1114 TPEVMAETLMNLGL
-1128 WDKYEP
+1128 WDQYAP

-1139 KAKNYDFLQVISQ
+1139 KASNYDFLNVINQ
-1152 SEEKIKSW
+1152 SEEKVKSW
-1160 GTLPVNIK
+1160 GTLPVEVK

-1182 ESEEYFNRWNTLP
+1182 ESEEYFNRWNALP
-1195 SDEKLM
+1195 SNEKLM

-1212 LSSEQRMNEWNT
+1212 LSSEQRMNEWNA
-1224 LPIEVKRMYAN
+1224 LPIGIKQMYAN

-1240 NKALQGEQSLNDF
+1240 NKALQGEQSLNSY
-1253 AQNNPET
+1253 ASNNPPQKQLT
-1260 KKLLGDS
+1260 GNS
-1267 SSVVKESGK
+1267 NSVVSEANRGSDALNRFK
-1276 GQKGLENYKQVATTI
+1276 GITP
-1291 GSTTLLA
+1291 GSKTMTG

-1305 AKEATKNVKNF
+1305 AKEATRNVRAF
-1316 GGNETITKRFN
+1316 GGSETITKRFN
-1327 IVASISGMAKSAL
+1327 IVASISGMARSAL

-1429 ETNNNTTTNTINPT
+1429 DNSTTESNVVDFSNLAK
-1443 DYSDLLVD
+1443 LL
-1451 ILQSIDDLSDAM
+1451 DDNRSQNE
-1463 SKIQIYMDK
+1463 QIIK
-1472 TQVGNLLANPIAT
+1472 LLNLLASKQWSISAQDIA
-1485 RQARNALIERKI
+1485 NK
-1497 GGASY
+1497 SYQFVDNLQNRDKMRADLVNGR

>member
-76 DQLKDD
+76 DQLKTD
-82 YAKSFDKNGEATKR
+82 YANSFDKNGEATKR
-96 TERLAGQLAQAES
+96 TERLAGQLAQAEA
-109 KLQGYRGQINETAK
+109 KLQGYRGQINQTA
-123 AIARMQVETQGF
+123 ADMARLQVETQGF
-135 TGWLNQTGDNL
+135 TGWLNKSGDNL

-156 GNGLSNVGTTLT
+156 GNGLSSIGTSMTVG
-168 TSVTAPIMA
+168 VTAPIMA

-190 SAFTGVMKTNN
+190 SAFTGVKKT
-201 EVVDSTGRV
+201 VDEMVDTNGNV
-210 TYSYADLEKGLRKLS
+210 TYSYAKLEGQLKNLA
-225 TKLPATHAE
+225 TQLPATHQE

-242 GQLGISTENVVEFT
+242 GQLGISTDHIVKFT

-273 STALARLA
+273 STALAQLA
-281 NITQLPQN
+281 NITGMSQDK
-289 EFSNLGS
+289 FSNLGS
-296 SIVDLG
+296 SIVFLG
-302 NNFATTEREITEMAL
+302 NNFATTEKEITEMGL

-333 TGIAAA
+333 MGIAAA

-348 AGGSAFSKLMVSLQ
+348 QGGSAFSKLMVSLQ
-362 LAVETGAESMKPF
+362 LAVEKGG
-375 ESLAKTTGHSLDEL
+375 ESLES
-389 YGIMNK
+389 
-395 GGKGLNSLAQQA
+395 
-407 GMTTKDLKAMWKQA
+407 
-421 TDSAEGLENFANV
+421 FASV
-434 AGMTSDKFAN
+434 AGMTSDKFAE

-450 EKALTA
+450 EVALER
-456 FIKGLGESEKH
+456 FVKGLGESEKH
-467 GKSAIAVLDEMGITE
+467 GKSAIQVLDEMGITE
-482 VRLRDTLLRS
+482 VRLRDTLLRA

-497 LMSQA
+497 LMTKA
-502 IQRGNKAFKENTA
+502 IEGGNKAFNENTA

-540 VAIDFG
+540 LGIELG

-561 PWLKTLGDM
+561 PWLKTLSDM

-605 VTTIG
+605 ISTIG

-637 TGISAAL
+637 TGISTAL
-644 TGVGTSASV
+644 TSVGTSASV
-653 ASGTGGLAGFASV
+653 ASGATGLAGFASV

-754 TAIEKEMTNRI
+754 TAIETEMTNRI
-765 NRLRDVVK
+765 TKLKELVNQ
-773 GLPDDIK
+773 LPQDIQN
-780 GAAEELISEEI
+780 AANELTNDEI
-791 KKQEENLQIVKQNNE
+791 NNQQEYLNIVKENNDK
-806 EIAQIRKRASEQNR
+806 IAAIREQASNHHRQLT
-820 EISYFEAAEIKQLAN
+820 FAETTQIKQLAN
-835 SSARAYAESLGK
+835 ESATAYVQSLGK

-858 MTGNVKQASEEQAQS
+858 MTGNVQEASESQARA
-873 WLTTLAKQRQASKE
+873 WLESLGKQRQNAQQEYSQLVE
-887 NYAQMR
+887 NTKKSLQDAGY
-893 KDLEDKLRNDKVDLN
+893 DLN
-908 SKMAKELFDLLEE
+908 SQYAKNILNLLKE
-921 SAKTSTNTIEQQ
+921 SSETATTAVDQQ
-933 MAEILG
+933 MAMILE

-950 ANGQIINANDA
+950 ANGQIIDA
-961 AGQAMIAQNKR
+961 SNGAGQAMIAQNKR
-972 MMESFKDLTT
+972 MMESFSDLTT
-982 TAAQSAEKNAKAIEL
+982 TSAQSAEKNAKTL
-997 QADRTNEYGR
+997 KLMADEANEYGE
-1007 FWNDLVLD
+1007 FWNSLVLD
-1015 TKTGEIKTN
+1015 PKTGEIKTN
-1024 VQEAINEAAQSEIGW
+1024 AQEAINEAANSEQGW
-1039 NNMVY
+1039 NQLIF
-1044 ATKEANL
+1044 ASKTAKL

-1069 DKMAFR
+1069 ESMTFTEQQALIK
-1075 DQKMFVDSNL
+1075 SNATKTITQAL
-1085 TFEMM
+1085 Q
-1090 KAVKAKGDWDNL
+1090 VKGDWDNL
-1102 SFEQKKAILYSN
+1102 TFEQKKAVLYSN
-1114 TPETMAETLTNLGL
+1114 TPEVMAETLMNLGL
-1128 WDKYEP
+1128 WDQYAP

-1139 KAKNYDFLQVISQ
+1139 KASNYDFLNVINQ
-1152 SEEKIKSW
+1152 SEEKVKSW
-1160 GTLPVNIK
+1160 GTLPVEVK

-1182 ESEEYFNRWNTLP
+1182 ESEEYFNRWNALP
-1195 SDEKLM
+1195 SNEKLM

-1212 LSSEQRMNEWNT
+1212 LSSEQRMNEWNA
-1224 LPIEVKRMYAN
+1224 LPIGIKQMYAN

-1240 NKALQGEQSLNDF
+1240 NKALQGEQSLNSY
-1253 AQNNPET
+1253 ASNNPPQKQLT
-1260 KKLLGDS
+1260 GNS
-1267 SSVVKESGK
+1267 NSVVSEANRGSDALNRFK
-1276 GQKGLENYKQVATTI
+1276 GITP
-1291 GSTTLLA
+1291 GSKTMTG

-1305 AKEATKNVKNF
+1305 AKEATRNVRAF
-1316 GGNETITKRFN
+1316 GGSETITKRFN
-1327 IVASISGMAKSAL
+1327 IVASISGMARSAL

-1367 TYKELVIPKGGMPFI
+1367 TYKELVIPKDGIPFI

-1390 PNLPRGS
+1390 PNLPKGS

-1429 ETNNNTTTNTINPT
+1429 DNSTTESNVVDFSNLAK
-1443 DYSDLLVD
+1443 LL
-1451 ILQSIDDLSDAM
+1451 DDNRSQNE
-1463 SKIQIYMDK
+1463 QIIK
-1472 TQVGNLLANPIAT
+1472 LLNLLASKQWSISAQDIA
-1485 RQARNALIERKI
+1485 NK
-1497 GGASY
+1497 SYQFVDNLQNRDKMRADLVNGR

>member
-135 TGWLNQTGDNL
+135 TGWLNKSGDNL
-146 IKNGERLKTF
+146 IRNGERLKTF
-156 GNGLSNVGTTLT
+156 GNGLSSIGTSMTVG
-168 TSVTAPIMA
+168 VTAPIMA

-190 SAFTGVMKTNN
+190 SAFTGVKKTVN
-201 EVVDSTGRV
+201 EMVDANGNV
-210 TYSYADLEKGLRKLS
+210 TYSYSKLESQLKNLA
-225 TKLPATHAE
+225 TQLPATHQE

-242 GQLGISTENVVEFT
+242 GQLGISTDHIVEFT

-281 NITQLPQN
+281 NITGMSQN
-289 EFSNLGS
+289 KFSNLGS
-296 SIVDLG
+296 SIVWLG
-302 NNFATTEREITEMAL
+302 NNFATTEREITEMGL

-333 TGIAAA
+333 MGIAAA

-348 AGGSAFSKLMVSLQ
+348 QGGSAFSKLMVSLQ
-362 LAVETGAESMKPF
+362 LAVEKGG
-375 ESLAKTTGHSLDEL
+375 ESLESFA
-389 YGIMNK
+389 
-395 GGKGLNSLAQQA
+395 
-407 GMTTKDLKAMWKQA
+407 
-421 TDSAEGLENFANV
+421 SA
-434 AGMTSDKFAN
+434 AGMTSDKFAQ

-450 EKALTA
+450 EVALER

-467 GKSAIAVLDEMGITE
+467 GKSAIQVLDEMGITE
-482 VRLRDTLLRS
+482 VRLRDTLLRA

-497 LMSQA
+497 LMTKA
-502 IQRGNKAFKENTA
+502 IEGGNKAFNENTA

-540 VAIDFG
+540 LGIELG

-561 PWLKTLGDM
+561 PWLKTLSDM

-627 AKQAEARVAA
+627 AKQAEAKAAA
-637 TGISAAL
+637 TGISTAL
-644 TGVGTSASV
+644 TGVGTSASI
-653 ASGTGGLAGFASV
+653 ASGAGGLAGFASV

-754 TAIEKEMTNRI
+754 NAIETEMTNRI
-765 NRLRDVVK
+765 TKLKELVNQ
-773 GLPDDIK
+773 LPQDIQN
-780 GAAEELISEEI
+780 AANELTNDEI
-791 KKQEENLQIVKQNNE
+791 NNQQEYLNIVKENNDK
-806 EIAQIRKRASEQNR
+806 IAAIREQASNHHRQLT
-820 EISYFEAAEIKQLAN
+820 FAETTQIKQLAN
-835 SSARAYAESLGK
+835 ESVTAYVQSLGK

-858 MTGNVKQASEEQAQS
+858 MTGNVQEASESQARA
-873 WLTTLAKQRQASKE
+873 WLESLGKQRQS
-887 NYAQMR
+887 AQQEYSQMVEST
-893 KDLEDKLRNDKVDLN
+893 KKSLQDAGYDLN
-908 SKMAKELFDLLEE
+908 SQYAKNILNLLKE
-921 SAKTSTNTIEQQ
+921 SSEAATTAVDQQ
-933 MAEILG
+933 MAMILE

-950 ANGQIINANDA
+950 ANGQIIDA
-961 AGQAMIAQNKR
+961 SNGAGQAMIAQNKR
-972 MMESFKDLTT
+972 MMESFSDLTT
-982 TAAQSAEKNAKAIEL
+982 TSAQSAEKNAKTL
-997 QADRTNEYGR
+997 KLMADEANEYGE
-1007 FWNDLVLD
+1007 FWNSLVLD
-1015 TKTGEIKTN
+1015 PKTGEIKTN
-1024 VQEAINEAAQSEIGW
+1024 AQEAINEAANSEQGW
-1039 NNMVY
+1039 NQLIF
-1044 ATKEANL
+1044 ASKTAKL

-1069 DKMAFR
+1069 ESMTFTEQQALIK
-1075 DQKMFVDSNL
+1075 SNATKTITQAL
-1085 TFEMM
+1085 Q
-1090 KAVKAKGDWDNL
+1090 VKGDWDNL
-1102 SFEQKKAILYSN
+1102 TFEQKKAILYSN

-1152 SEEKIKSW
+1152 SEEKVKSW
-1160 GTLPVNIK
+1160 GTLPVEVK

-1182 ESEEYFNRWNTLP
+1182 ESEEYFNRWNALP
-1195 SDEKLM
+1195 SNEKLM

-1212 LSSEQRMNEWNT
+1212 LTSEQRMNEWNA
-1224 LPIEVKRMYAN
+1224 LPIDTKIMYAN

-1240 NKALQGEQSLNDF
+1240 NKALQSEQSLNSY
-1253 AQNNPET
+1253 ASNNPPQKQLT
-1260 KKLLGDS
+1260 GNS
-1267 SSVVKESGK
+1267 NSVVSEANRGSDALNRFK
-1276 GQKGLENYKQVATTI
+1276 GITP
-1291 GSTTLLA
+1291 GSKTMTG

-1305 AKEATKNVKNF
+1305 AKEATRNVRAF
-1316 GGNETITKRFN
+1316 GGSETITKRFN
-1327 IVASISGMAKSAL
+1327 IVASISGMARSAL

-1429 ETNNNTTTNTINPT
+1429 DNSTTESNVVDFSNLAKLLDDNRNQNEQIIKLLNMLASKQWSISAQ
-1443 DYSDLLVD
+1443 DIANKSYQFVDNLQNRDKLRADLVN
-1451 ILQSIDDLSDAM
+1451 
-1463 SKIQIYMDK
+1463 
-1472 TQVGNLLANPIAT
+1472 G
-1485 RQARNALIERKI
+1485 R
-1497 GGASY
+1497 

>member
-76 DQLKDD
+76 DQLKTD
-82 YAKSFDKNGEATKR
+82 YANSFDKNGEATKR
-96 TERLAGQLAQAES
+96 TERLAGQLAQAEA
-109 KLQGYRGQINETAK
+109 KLQGYRGQINQTA
-123 AIARMQVETQGF
+123 ADMARLQVETQGF
-135 TGWLNQTGDNL
+135 TGWLNKSGDNL

-156 GNGLSNVGTTLT
+156 GNGLSSIGATLT

-190 SAFTGVMKTNN
+190 SAFTGVKKTVN
-201 EVVDSTGRV
+201 EMVDANGNV
-210 TYSYADLEKGLRKLS
+210 TYSYAKLEGQLKSLA
-225 TKLPATHAE
+225 TQLPATHQE

-242 GQLGISTENVVEFT
+242 GQLGISTDHIVEFT

-281 NITQLPQN
+281 NITGMSQDK
-289 EFSNLGS
+289 FSNLGS
-296 SIVDLG
+296 SIVWLG
-302 NNFATTEREITEMAL
+302 NNFATTEKEITEMSL

-362 LAVETGAESMKPF
+362 LAVEKGAGAMQPLQD
-375 ESLAKTTGHSLDEL
+375 LADRAGVSIET
-389 YGIMNK
+389 MNQAVNH
-395 GGKGLNSLAQQA
+395 GGKE
-407 GMTTKDLKAMWKQA
+407 LKAIA
-421 TDSAEGLENFANV
+421 AN
-434 AGMTSDKFAN
+434 AGMTSKEFKEIWKNSTDAAGSLSSFAQVAGMSSDKFAE

-450 EKALTA
+450 EVALER
-456 FIKGLGESEKH
+456 FVKGLGESEKH

-482 VRLRDTLLRS
+482 VRLRDTLLRA

-497 LMSQA
+497 LMTKA
-502 IQRGNKAFKENTA
+502 IEGGNKAFNENNA

-540 VAIDFG
+540 LGIELG

-561 PWLKTLGDM
+561 PWLETLSDM
-570 ADRFSKLEPEQQRSI
+570 AEKFSQLEPEQQRSI

-605 VTTIG
+605 ISTVG

-627 AKQAEARVAA
+627 AKKAESKVAMTA
-637 TGISAAL
+637 ISTAIE
-644 TGVGTSASV
+644 GVGTSASV
-653 ASGTGGLAGFASV
+653 ASGAGGLAGFASV

-746 VANFAKMG
+746 VANFARMG
-754 TAIEKEMTNRI
+754 QAIEKEMTNRI
-765 NRLRDVVK
+765 TTLKDLVNQ
-773 GLPDDIK
+773 LPEDIQS
-780 GAAEELISEEI
+780 AADELT
-791 KKQEENLQIVKQNNE
+791 NE
-806 EIAQIRKRASEQNR
+806 EIANQEEYLNVVKENNAQIAAIREQASQHHR
-820 EISYFEAAEIKQLAN
+820 QLTFAETTQIKQLADE
-835 SSARAYAESLGK
+835 SATAYVKSLGK
-847 SEKETKQILAA
+847 SEKETKQILQA
-858 MTGNVKQASEEQAQS
+858 MTGNVQEASQSQAKA
-873 WLTTLAKQRQASKE
+873 WLESLGKQRQNAQQEYSKLVE
-887 NYAQMR
+887 DT
-893 KDLEDKLRNDKVDLN
+893 KDRLEKAGYDLN
-908 SKMAKELFDLLEE
+908 SKYAKNILNLLKE
-921 SAKTSTNTIEQQ
+921 SSETTTTAVDQQ
-933 MAEILG
+933 MAMILD
-939 KYPELANQIFL
+939 KYPELANEIFL
-950 ANGQIINANDA
+950 ANGQIIDA
-961 AGQAMIAQNKR
+961 SNGAGQAMIAQNKR
-972 MMESFKDLTT
+972 MMESFKDLTNT
-982 TAAQSAEKNAKAIEL
+982 SAQSAEKNAKTLNLMAD
-997 QADRTNEYGR
+997 QANEYGA
-1007 FWNDLVLD
+1007 FWNNLVLD
-1015 TKTGEIKTN
+1015 PKTGEIKTN
-1024 VQEAINEAAQSEIGW
+1024 AQEAINEAAQSEIGW

-1075 DQKMFVDSNL
+1075 DQEMFVDSNL

-1090 KAVKAKGDWDNL
+1090 KAVRAKGDWDNL

-1182 ESEEYFNRWNTLP
+1182 ESEEYFNRWNALP

-1212 LSSEQRMNEWNT
+1212 LSSEQRMNEWNA
-1224 LPIEVKRMYAN
+1224 LPIDIKRMYAN

-1240 NKALQGEQSLNDF
+1240 NKALQGEQSLNSY
-1253 AQNNPET
+1253 ASNNPAQKQLT
-1260 KKLLGDS
+1260 GNS
-1267 SSVVKESGK
+1267 NNVVNAANK
-1276 GQKGLENYKQVATTI
+1276 GSKSLNIYNGITI
-1291 GSTTLLA
+1291 GAKTMTG

-1340 SKLGIHFAKGTNYH
+1340 SKLGINFAKGTNYH

-1382 PEGRDVFL
+1382 PEGRDVYL

-1429 ETNNNTTTNTINPT
+1429 DNSTTESNVVDFSNLAK
-1443 DYSDLLVD
+1443 LL
-1451 ILQSIDDLSDAM
+1451 DDNCNQNE
-1463 SKIQIYMDK
+1463 QIIK
-1472 TQVGNLLANPIAT
+1472 LLNLLASKQWSISAQDIA
-1485 RQARNALIERKI
+1485 NK
-1497 GGASY
+1497 SYQFVDNLQNRDKLRADLVNGR

>member
-76 DQLKDD
+76 DQLKTD
-82 YAKSFDKNGEATKR
+82 YANSFDKNGEATKR

-135 TGWLNQTGDNL
+135 TGWMNKTGDNL

-156 GNGLSNVGTTLT
+156 GNGLSSIGTTLT

-190 SAFTGVMKTNN
+190 SAFTGVKKTVN
-201 EVVDSTGRV
+201 EMVDANGNV
-210 TYSYADLEKGLRKLS
+210 TYSYAKLEGQLKNLA
-225 TKLPATHAE
+225 TQLPATHQE

-242 GQLGISTENVVEFT
+242 GQLGISTDHIVEFT

-273 STALARLA
+273 STALAQLA
-281 NITQLPQN
+281 NITGMSQDK
-289 EFSNLGS
+289 FSNLGS
-296 SIVDLG
+296 SIVFLG
-302 NNFATTEREITEMAL
+302 NNFATTEREITEMSL

-348 AGGSAFSKLMVSLQ
+348 AGGSAFSKLMVSMN
-362 LAVETGAESMKPF
+362 LAVEKGANAIQPLQD
-375 ESLAKTTGHSLDEL
+375 LADRAGVSIET
-389 YGIMNK
+389 MNRAVNA
-395 GGKGLNSLAQQA
+395 GGKE
-407 GMTTKDLKAMWKQA
+407 LKAIA
-421 TDSAEGLENFANV
+421 AN
-434 AGMTSDKFAN
+434 AGMTSKEFKEIWKNSTDAAGSLSSFAQVAGMSSDKFAE

-450 EKALTA
+450 EVALER
-456 FIKGLGESEKH
+456 FVKGLGESEKH

-482 VRLRDTLLRS
+482 VRLRDTLLRA

-497 LMSQA
+497 LMTKA
-502 IQRGNKAFKENTA
+502 IEGGNKAFNENNA

-540 VAIDFG
+540 LGIELG

-561 PWLKTLGDM
+561 PWLKTLSDM
-570 ADRFSKLEPEQQRSI
+570 ADRFSKLDPEQQRSI

-590 MGAAAGPTLKILGSG
+590 MGAAAGPTFKILGGGIST
-605 VTTIG
+605 VG

-627 AKQAEARVAA
+627 AKKAESKVAMTA
-637 TGISAAL
+637 ISTAIE
-644 TGVGTSASV
+644 GVGTSASI
-653 ASGTGGLAGFASV
+653 ASGAGGLAGFASV

-681 LGAGYGAWKL
+681 LGAGYGAWKA

-754 TAIEKEMTNRI
+754 NAIETEMTNRI
-765 NRLRDVVK
+765 NRLRDVAK

-780 GAAEELISEEI
+780 GAAEELISDEI

-806 EIAQIRKRASEQNR
+806 EIAQIRKRASDYNR
-820 EISYFEAAEIKQLAN
+820 QLSYFEATEIKQLAN

-908 SKMAKELFDLLEE
+908 SKIAKELFDLLEE

-997 QADRTNEYGR
+997 QADRTNEYGK
-1007 FWNDLVLD
+1007 FWNGLVLD

-1024 VQEAINEAAQSEIGW
+1024 AQEAINEAAQSEIGW

-1044 ATKEANL
+1044 ATKEAKL

-1212 LSSEQRMNEWNT
+1212 LSSEQRMNEWNE
-1224 LPIEVKRMYAN
+1224 LPIDIKRMYAN

-1240 NKALQGEQSLNDF
+1240 NKALQGEQSLNDY
-1253 AQNNPET
+1253 AKNNPET

-1276 GQKGLENYKQVATTI
+1276 GQKGLENYKQVSTTI

-1298 IDNASAP
+1298 IDNASRP

-1327 IVASISGMAKSAL
+1327 IVASISGMARSAL
-1340 SKLGIHFAKGTNYH
+1340 SKLGINFAKGTNYH

-1367 TYKELVIPKGGMPFI
+1367 TYKELVIPKGGLPFI

-1429 ETNNNTTTNTINPT
+1429 DNSTTESNVVDFSNLAK
-1443 DYSDLLVD
+1443 LLDDNRSQNEQIIKLLKLLASKQWSVSAQD
-1451 ILQSIDDLSDAM
+1451 IANKSYKFVDDL
-1463 SKIQIYMDK
+1463 QNRDK
-1472 TQVGNLLANPIAT
+1472 LRADLVNG
-1485 RQARNALIERKI
+1485 R
-1497 GGASY
+1497 

>member
-135 TGWLNQTGDNL
+135 TGWMNKTGDSL

-156 GNGLSNVGTTLT
+156 GNGLSSIGTTLT

-190 SAFTGVMKTNN
+190 SAFTGVKKTVN
-201 EVVDSTGRV
+201 EMVDANGNV
-210 TYSYADLEKGLRKLS
+210 TYSYAKLEGQLKNLA
-225 TKLPATHAE
+225 TQLPATHQE

-242 GQLGISTENVVEFT
+242 GQLGISTDHIVEFT

-281 NITQLPQN
+281 NITGMSQDK
-289 EFSNLGS
+289 FSNLGS
-296 SIVDLG
+296 SIVFLG
-302 NNFATTEREITEMAL
+302 NNFATTEREITEMGL

-333 TGIAAA
+333 MGIAAA

-362 LAVETGAESMKPF
+362 LAVEKGG
-375 ESLAKTTGHSLDEL
+375 ESLES
-389 YGIMNK
+389 
-395 GGKGLNSLAQQA
+395 
-407 GMTTKDLKAMWKQA
+407 
-421 TDSAEGLENFANV
+421 FASV
-434 AGMTSDKFAN
+434 AGMTSDKFAE

-450 EKALTA
+450 EVALER
-456 FIKGLGESEKH
+456 FVKGLGESEKH

-482 VRLRDTLLRS
+482 VRLRDTLLRA

-497 LMSQA
+497 LMTKA
-502 IQRGNKAFKENTA
+502 IEGGNKAFNENNA

-540 VAIDFG
+540 LGIELG

-561 PWLKTLGDM
+561 PWLKTLSDM

-627 AKQAEARVAA
+627 AKKAESKVAMTA
-637 TGISAAL
+637 ISTAIE
-644 TGVGTSASV
+644 GVGTSASI
-653 ASGTGGLAGFASV
+653 ASGAGGLAGFASV
-666 LTGPVGLAIGGTVLA
+666 LTGPVGLAIGGTVGALA
-681 LGAGYGAWKL
+681 LGYGAWKT

-754 TAIEKEMTNRI
+754 SAIETEMTNRI

-780 GAAEELISEEI
+780 GAAEELISDEI
-791 KKQEENLQIVKQNNE
+791 KRQEENLQIVKQNNE

-982 TAAQSAEKNAKAIEL
+982 TAAQSAEKNAKVIEL
-997 QADRTNEYGR
+997 QADRTNEYGK

-1075 DQKMFVDSNL
+1075 DQEMFVDSNL

-1102 SFEQKKAILYSN
+1102 SFEQKKAIVYSN

-1212 LSSEQRMNEWNT
+1212 LSSEQRMNEWNV
-1224 LPIEVKRMYAN
+1224 LPIEMKQMYAN

-1240 NKALQGEQSLNDF
+1240 NKALQGEQSLNDY
-1253 AQNNPET
+1253 AKNNPAQKQLT
-1260 KKLLGDS
+1260 GNAN
-1267 SSVVKESGK
+1267 SVVSEANK
-1276 GQKGLENYKQVATTI
+1276 GSKSLNDFNEITPGAKTMT
-1291 GSTTLLA
+1291 G
-1298 IDNASAP
+1298 IDNASNP

-1327 IVASISGMAKSAL
+1327 IVASISGMARSAL

-1429 ETNNNTTTNTINPT
+1429 DNSTTESNVVDFSNLAK
-1443 DYSDLLVD
+1443 LL
-1451 ILQSIDDLSDAM
+1451 DDNRSQNE
-1463 SKIQIYMDK
+1463 QIIK
-1472 TQVGNLLANPIAT
+1472 LLNLLASKQWSISAQDIA
-1485 RQARNALIERKI
+1485 NK
-1497 GGASY
+1497 SYQFVDNLQNRDKMRADLVNGR

>member
-135 TGWLNQTGDNL
+135 TGWMNKTGDSL

-156 GNGLSNVGTTLT
+156 GNGLSSIGTTLT

-190 SAFTGVMKTNN
+190 SAFTGVKKTVN
-201 EVVDSTGRV
+201 EMVDANGNV
-210 TYSYADLEKGLRKLS
+210 TYSYAKLEGQLKNLA
-225 TKLPATHAE
+225 TQLPATHQE

-242 GQLGISTENVVEFT
+242 GQLGISTDHIVEFT

-281 NITQLPQN
+281 NITGMSQDK
-289 EFSNLGS
+289 FSNLGS
-296 SIVDLG
+296 SIVFLG
-302 NNFATTEREITEMAL
+302 NNFATTEREITEMGL

-333 TGIAAA
+333 MGIAAA

-362 LAVETGAESMKPF
+362 LAVEKGG
-375 ESLAKTTGHSLDEL
+375 ESLESFA
-389 YGIMNK
+389 
-395 GGKGLNSLAQQA
+395 
-407 GMTTKDLKAMWKQA
+407 
-421 TDSAEGLENFANV
+421 SA
-434 AGMTSDKFAN
+434 AGMTSDKFAE

-450 EKALTA
+450 EVALER
-456 FIKGLGESEKH
+456 FVKGLGESEKH

-482 VRLRDTLLRS
+482 VRLRDTLLRA

-497 LMSQA
+497 LMTKA
-502 IQRGNKAFKENTA
+502 IEGGNKAFNENNA

-540 VAIDFG
+540 LGIELG

-561 PWLKTLGDM
+561 PWLKTLSDM

-627 AKQAEARVAA
+627 AKKAESKVAMTA
-637 TGISAAL
+637 ISTAIE
-644 TGVGTSASV
+644 GVGTSASI
-653 ASGTGGLAGFASV
+653 ASGAGGLAGFASV
-666 LTGPVGLAIGGTVLA
+666 LTGPVGLAIGGTVGALA
-681 LGAGYGAWKL
+681 LGYGAWKT

-754 TAIEKEMTNRI
+754 SAIETEMTNRI

-780 GAAEELISEEI
+780 GAAEELISDEI
-791 KKQEENLQIVKQNNE
+791 KRQEENLQIVKQNNE

-982 TAAQSAEKNAKAIEL
+982 TAAQSAEKNAKVIEL
-997 QADRTNEYGR
+997 QADRTNEYGK

-1075 DQKMFVDSNL
+1075 DQEMFVDSNL

-1212 LSSEQRMNEWNT
+1212 LSSEQRMNEWSA
-1224 LPIEVKRMYAN
+1224 LPIDVKQMYAN

-1240 NKALQGEQSLNDF
+1240 NKALQGEQSLNDY
-1253 AQNNPET
+1253 AKNNPAQKQLT
-1260 KKLLGDS
+1260 GNAN
-1267 SSVVKESGK
+1267 SVVSEANK
-1276 GQKGLENYKQVATTI
+1276 GSKSLNDFNEITPGAKTMT
-1291 GSTTLLA
+1291 G
-1298 IDNASAP
+1298 IDNASNP

-1316 GGNETITKRFN
+1316 GGNETITKHFN

-1340 SKLGIHFAKGTNYH
+1340 SKLGINFAKGTNYH

-1367 TYKELVIPKGGMPFI
+1367 TYKELVIPKGGLPFI

-1429 ETNNNTTTNTINPT
+1429 DNSTTESNVVDFSNLAK
-1443 DYSDLLVD
+1443 LL
-1451 ILQSIDDLSDAM
+1451 DDNRNQNE
-1463 SKIQIYMDK
+1463 QIIK
-1472 TQVGNLLANPIAT
+1472 LLNLLASKQWSISAQDIA
-1485 RQARNALIERKI
+1485 NK
-1497 GGASY
+1497 SYQFVDDLQNRDKLRADLVNGR

>member
-135 TGWLNQTGDNL
+135 TGWMNKTGDSL

-156 GNGLSNVGTTLT
+156 GNGLSSIGTTLT

-190 SAFTGVMKTNN
+190 SAFTGVKKTVN
-201 EVVDSTGRV
+201 EMVDANGNV
-210 TYSYADLEKGLRKLS
+210 TYSYAKLEGQLKKLA
-225 TKLPATHAE
+225 TELPATHQE

-242 GQLGISTENVVEFT
+242 GQLGISTDHIVEFT

-273 STALARLA
+273 SAALARLA
-281 NITQLPQN
+281 NITGMSQDK
-289 EFSNLGS
+289 FSNLGS
-296 SIVDLG
+296 SIVWLG
-302 NNFATTEREITEMAL
+302 NNFATTEQEITEMSL

-348 AGGSAFSKLMVSLQ
+348 AGGSAFSKLMVSMN
-362 LAVETGAESMKPF
+362 LAVEKGG
-375 ESLAKTTGHSLDEL
+375 ESLES
-389 YGIMNK
+389 
-395 GGKGLNSLAQQA
+395 
-407 GMTTKDLKAMWKQA
+407 
-421 TDSAEGLENFANV
+421 FANV
-434 AGMTSDKFAN
+434 AGMTSDKFAQ

-450 EKALTA
+450 EVALER
-456 FIKGLGESEKH
+456 FVKGLGESEKH
-467 GKSAIAVLDEMGITE
+467 GKSAIQVLDEMGITE
-482 VRLRDTLLRS
+482 VRLRDTLLRA

-497 LMSQA
+497 LMTKA
-502 IQRGNKAFKENTA
+502 IEGGNKAFNENNA

-540 VAIDFG
+540 LGIELG

-561 PWLKTLGDM
+561 PWLKTLSDM

-590 MGAAAGPTLKILGSG
+590 MGAAAGPTFKILGGGIST
-605 VTTIG
+605 VG

-627 AKQAEARVAA
+627 AKKAESKVAMTA
-637 TGISAAL
+637 ISTAIE
-644 TGVGTSASV
+644 GVGTSASV
-653 ASGTGGLAGFASV
+653 ASGAGGLAGFASV
-666 LTGPVGLAIGGTVLA
+666 LTGPVGLAIGGTALA
-681 LGAGYGAWKL
+681 LGAGYGAWKT

-718 TKVSNSAQTASGQ
+718 TKVSNSAQTAGGQ
-731 FTLLEQGISSNTDKA
+731 FTLLEQGISSNTDEA

-754 TAIEKEMTNRI
+754 TAIETEMTNRI

-780 GAAEELISEEI
+780 GAAEELISDEI
-791 KKQEENLQIVKQNNE
+791 KRQEENLQIVKQNNE
-806 EIAQIRKRASEQNR
+806 EIAQIRKDASDNNR
-820 EISYFEAAEIKQLAN
+820 QLSYFEAAEIKQLAN
-835 SSARAYAESLGK
+835 SSARAYVESLGK

-893 KDLEDKLRNDKVDLN
+893 KDLEDRLRNDKIDLN

-997 QADRTNEYGR
+997 QADRTNEYGK
-1007 FWNDLVLD
+1007 FWNSLVFD

-1024 VQEAINEAAQSEIGW
+1024 AQEAINEAAQSEQGW
-1039 NNMVY
+1039 NQLIF
-1044 ATKEANL
+1044 ASKTAKL

-1069 DKMAFR
+1069 ESMTFTEQQALIK
-1075 DQKMFVDSNL
+1075 SNATKTITQAL
-1085 TFEMM
+1085 Q
-1090 KAVKAKGDWDNL
+1090 VKGDWDNL
-1102 SFEQKKAILYSN
+1102 TFEQKKAVLYSN
-1114 TPETMAETLTNLGL
+1114 TPEVMAETLMNLGL
-1128 WDKYEP
+1128 WDQYAP

-1139 KAKNYDFLQVISQ
+1139 KASNYDFLNVINQ
-1152 SEEKIKSW
+1152 SEEKVKSW
-1160 GTLPVNIK
+1160 GTLPVEVK

-1195 SDEKLM
+1195 SEEKLM

-1212 LSSEQRMNEWNT
+1212 LSSEQRMNEWNA
-1224 LPIEVKRMYAN
+1224 LPINVKQMYAN

-1240 NKALQGEQSLNDF
+1240 NKALQSEQSLNSY
-1253 AQNNPET
+1253 ASNNPPQKQLT
-1260 KKLLGDS
+1260 GNS
-1267 SSVVKESGK
+1267 NSVVSEANRGSDALNRFK
-1276 GQKGLENYKQVATTI
+1276 GITP
-1291 GSTTLLA
+1291 GSKTMTG

-1305 AKEATKNVKNF
+1305 AKEATRNVRAF
-1316 GGNETITKRFN
+1316 GGSETITKRFN
-1327 IVASISGMAKSAL
+1327 IVASISGMARSAL

-1417 IPKNARIFNLLN
+1417 IPKNARVFNLLN
-1429 ETNNNTTTNTINPT
+1429 DNSTTESNVVDFSNLAK
-1443 DYSDLLVD
+1443 LL
-1451 ILQSIDDLSDAM
+1451 DDNRSQNE
-1463 SKIQIYMDK
+1463 QIIK
-1472 TQVGNLLANPIAT
+1472 LLNLLASKQWSISAQDIA
-1485 RQARNALIERKI
+1485 NK
-1497 GGASY
+1497 SYQFVDDLQNRDKLRADLVNGR

>member
-76 DQLKDD
+76 DQLKTD
-82 YAKSFDKNGEATKR
+82 YANSFDKNGEATKR
-96 TERLAGQLAQAES
+96 TERLAGQLAQAEA
-109 KLQGYRGQINETAK
+109 KLQGYRGQINQTA
-123 AIARMQVETQGF
+123 ADMARLQVETQGF
-135 TGWLNQTGDNL
+135 TGWLNKTGDNL

-156 GNGLSNVGTTLT
+156 GNGLSSIGTSMTVG
-168 TSVTAPIMA
+168 VTAPIMA

-190 SAFTGVMKTNN
+190 SAFTGVKKTVN
-201 EVVDSTGRV
+201 EMVDANGNV
-210 TYSYADLEKGLRKLS
+210 TYSYAKLEGQLKNLA
-225 TKLPATHAE
+225 TQLPATHAE

-242 GQLGISTENVVEFT
+242 GQLGISTDHIVEFT

-281 NITQLPQN
+281 NITGMSQDK
-289 EFSNLGS
+289 FSNLGS
-296 SIVDLG
+296 SIVFLG
-302 NNFATTEREITEMAL
+302 NNFATTEKEITEMGL

-333 TGIAAA
+333 MGIAAA

-348 AGGSAFSKLMVSLQ
+348 QGGSAFSKLMVSLQ
-362 LAVETGAESMKPF
+362 LAVEKGG
-375 ESLAKTTGHSLDEL
+375 ESLES
-389 YGIMNK
+389 
-395 GGKGLNSLAQQA
+395 
-407 GMTTKDLKAMWKQA
+407 
-421 TDSAEGLENFANV
+421 FASV
-434 AGMTSDKFAN
+434 AGMTSDKFAE

-450 EKALTA
+450 EVALER
-456 FIKGLGESEKH
+456 FVKGLGESEKH

-482 VRLRDTLLRS
+482 VRLRDTLLRA

-497 LMSQA
+497 LMTKA
-502 IQRGNKAFKENTA
+502 IEGGNKAFNENTA

-540 VAIDFG
+540 LGIELG

-561 PWLKTLGDM
+561 PWLKTLSDM

-627 AKQAEARVAA
+627 AKQAEAKAAA
-637 TGISAAL
+637 TGISTAL
-644 TGVGTSASV
+644 TSVGTSASV
-653 ASGTGGLAGFASV
+653 ASGAGGLAGFASV

-754 TAIEKEMTNRI
+754 NAIETEMTNRI
-765 NRLRDVVK
+765 NALRDVVK

-780 GAAEELISEEI
+780 GAAEELMSEEI
-791 KKQEENLQIVKQNNE
+791 KRQEENLQIVKQNNE
-806 EIAQIRKRASEQNR
+806 EIAQIRKQASDNNR
-820 EISYFEAAEIKQLAN
+820 QLSYAEAVEIKQLAD

-887 NYAQMR
+887 EYAQMR
-893 KDLEDKLRNDKVDLN
+893 KNLEDELTNRNIDLN
-908 SKMAKELFDLLEE
+908 SKMAKGLFDLLEE

-982 TAAQSAEKNAKAIEL
+982 TSAQSAEKNAKSIEL
-997 QADRTNEYGR
+997 LADRTNEYGK

-1015 TKTGEIKTN
+1015 PKTGEIKTN
-1024 VQEAINEAAQSEIGW
+1024 AQEAINEAAQSEIGW

-1102 SFEQKKAILYSN
+1102 TFEQKKAILYSN

-1160 GTLPVNIK
+1160 GTLPVEVK

-1182 ESEEYFNRWNTLP
+1182 ESEEYFNRWNALP
-1195 SDEKLM
+1195 SNEKLM

-1212 LSSEQRMNEWNT
+1212 LTSEQRMNEWNA
-1224 LPIEVKRMYAN
+1224 LPINVKQMYAN

-1240 NKALQGEQSLNDF
+1240 NKALQGEQSLNSY
-1253 AQNNPET
+1253 ASNNPPQKQLT
-1260 KKLLGDS
+1260 GNS
-1267 SSVVKESGK
+1267 NSVVNAANK
-1276 GQKGLENYKQVATTI
+1276 GSKSLNIYNGITI
-1291 GSTTLLA
+1291 GAKTMTG

-1305 AKEATKNVKNF
+1305 AKEATKNVRAF
-1316 GGNETITKRFN
+1316 GGSETITKRFN

-1367 TYKELVIPKGGMPFI
+1367 TYKELVIPKGGLPFI

-1429 ETNNNTTTNTINPT
+1429 DNSTTESNVVDFSNLAK
-1443 DYSDLLVD
+1443 LLDDNRNQNEQIIKLLNMLASKQWSISAQD
-1451 ILQSIDDLSDAM
+1451 IANKSYQFVDDL
-1463 SKIQIYMDK
+1463 QNRDK
-1472 TQVGNLLANPIAT
+1472 LRADLVNG
-1485 RQARNALIERKI
+1485 R
-1497 GGASY
+1497 

>member
-1 MANMGTP
+1 MGTP

-135 TGWLNQTGDNL
+135 TGWMNKTGDSL

-156 GNGLSNVGTTLT
+156 GNGLSSIGTTLT

-190 SAFTGVMKTNN
+190 SAFTGVKKTVN
-201 EVVDSTGRV
+201 EMVDANGNV
-210 TYSYADLEKGLRKLS
+210 TYSYAKLEGQLKKLA
-225 TKLPATHAE
+225 TELPATHQE

-242 GQLGISTENVVEFT
+242 GQLGISTDHIVEFT

-273 STALARLA
+273 STALAQLA
-281 NITQLPQN
+281 NITGMSQDK
-289 EFSNLGS
+289 FSNLGS
-296 SIVDLG
+296 SIVYLG
-302 NNFATTEREITEMAL
+302 NNFATTERNITEMSL

-333 TGIAAA
+333 VGIAAA

-362 LAVETGAESMKPF
+362 LAVEKGG
-375 ESLAKTTGHSLDEL
+375 ESLES
-389 YGIMNK
+389 
-395 GGKGLNSLAQQA
+395 
-407 GMTTKDLKAMWKQA
+407 
-421 TDSAEGLENFANV
+421 FASV
-434 AGMTSDKFAN
+434 AGMTSDKFAE

-450 EKALTA
+450 EVALER
-456 FIKGLGESEKH
+456 FVKGLGESEKH
-467 GKSAIAVLDEMGITE
+467 GKSAIQVLDEMGITE
-482 VRLRDTLLRS
+482 VRLRDTLLRA

-497 LMSQA
+497 LMTKA
-502 IQRGNKAFKENTA
+502 IEGGNKAFDENNA

-540 VAIDFG
+540 LGIELG

-561 PWLKTLGDM
+561 PWLKTLSDM

-590 MGAAAGPTLKILGSG
+590 MGAAAGPTFKILGGGIST
-605 VTTIG
+605 VG

-627 AKQAEARVAA
+627 AKQAEAKAAA
-637 TGISAAL
+637 TGISTAL

-653 ASGTGGLAGFASV
+653 ASGAGGLAGFASV

-718 TKVSNSAQTASGQ
+718 TKVSNSAQTAGGQ

-746 VANFAKMG
+746 VANFARMG
-754 TAIEKEMTNRI
+754 TAIETEMTNRI

-780 GAAEELISEEI
+780 GAAEELISDEI
-791 KKQEENLQIVKQNNE
+791 KRQEENLQIVKQNNE

-893 KDLEDKLRNDKVDLN
+893 KDLEDRLRNDKTDLN

-997 QADRTNEYGR
+997 QADRTNEYGK

-1152 SEEKIKSW
+1152 SEEKVKSW
-1160 GTLPVNIK
+1160 GTLPVEVK

-1212 LSSEQRMNEWNT
+1212 LSSEQRMNEWSA
-1224 LPIEVKRMYAN
+1224 LPIDVKQMYAN

-1240 NKALQGEQSLNDF
+1240 NKALASEQALNSYAVNNPSQKRLTGNSNSVVNAANKGSESLNNF
-1253 AQNNPET
+1253 NKITPGAKT
-1260 KKLLGDS
+1260 MTG
-1267 SSVVKESGK
+1267 
-1276 GQKGLENYKQVATTI
+1276 
-1291 GSTTLLA
+1291 
-1298 IDNASAP
+1298 IDNASSP

-1417 IPKNARIFNLLN
+1417 IPKNARVFNLLN
-1429 ETNNNTTTNTINPT
+1429 DNSTTESNVVDFSNLAK
-1443 DYSDLLVD
+1443 LL
-1451 ILQSIDDLSDAM
+1451 DDNRSQNE
-1463 SKIQIYMDK
+1463 QIIK
-1472 TQVGNLLANPIAT
+1472 LLNLLASKQWSISAQDIA
-1485 RQARNALIERKI
+1485 NK
-1497 GGASY
+1497 SYQFVDDLQNRDKLRADLVNGR

>member
-135 TGWLNQTGDNL
+135 TGWMNKTGDSL

-156 GNGLSNVGTTLT
+156 GNGLSSMGTTLT

-190 SAFTGVMKTNN
+190 SAFTGVKKTVN
-201 EVVDSTGRV
+201 EMVDANGNV
-210 TYSYADLEKGLRKLS
+210 TYSYAKLEGQLKKLA
-225 TKLPATHAE
+225 TELPATHQE

-242 GQLGISTENVVEFT
+242 GQLGISTDHIVEFT

-281 NITQLPQN
+281 NITGMSQDK
-289 EFSNLGS
+289 FSNLGS
-296 SIVDLG
+296 SIVFLG
-302 NNFATTEREITEMAL
+302 NNFATTEKEITEMGL

-333 TGIAAA
+333 MGIAAA

-348 AGGSAFSKLMVSLQ
+348 QGGSAFSKLMVSLQ
-362 LAVETGAESMKPF
+362 LAVEKGG
-375 ESLAKTTGHSLDEL
+375 ESLES
-389 YGIMNK
+389 
-395 GGKGLNSLAQQA
+395 
-407 GMTTKDLKAMWKQA
+407 
-421 TDSAEGLENFANV
+421 FASV
-434 AGMTSDKFAN
+434 AGMTSDKFAQ

-450 EKALTA
+450 EVALER

-482 VRLRDTLLRS
+482 VRLRDTLLRA

-497 LMSQA
+497 LMTKA
-502 IQRGNKAFKENTA
+502 IEGGNKAFNENNA

-554 DGLQAAK
+554 DGLQASK

-627 AKQAEARVAA
+627 AKQAEAKAAA
-637 TGISAAL
+637 TGISTAL

-653 ASGTGGLAGFASV
+653 ASGAGGLAGFASV

-754 TAIEKEMTNRI
+754 NAIETGMTNRI

-780 GAAEELISEEI
+780 GAAEELISDEI
-791 KKQEENLQIVKQNNE
+791 KRQEENLQIVKQNNE
-806 EIAQIRKRASEQNR
+806 EIAQIRKDASDNNR
-820 EISYFEAAEIKQLAN
+820 QLSYFEAAEIKQLAD

-893 KDLEDKLRNDKVDLN
+893 KDLEDRLRNDKTDLN

-997 QADRTNEYGR
+997 QADRTNEYGK
-1007 FWNDLVLD
+1007 FWNSLVFD

-1024 VQEAINEAAQSEIGW
+1024 AQEAINEAAKSEQGW
-1039 NNMVY
+1039 NQLIF
-1044 ATKEANL
+1044 ASKTAKL

-1069 DKMAFR
+1069 ESMTFTEQQALIK
-1075 DQKMFVDSNL
+1075 SNATKTITQAL
-1085 TFEMM
+1085 Q
-1090 KAVKAKGDWDNL
+1090 VKGDWDNL
-1102 SFEQKKAILYSN
+1102 TFEQKKAVLYSN
-1114 TPETMAETLTNLGL
+1114 TPEVMAETLMNLGL
-1128 WDKYEP
+1128 WDQYAP

-1139 KAKNYDFLQVISQ
+1139 KASNYDFLNVINQ
-1152 SEEKIKSW
+1152 SEEKVKSW
-1160 GTLPVNIK
+1160 GTLPVEVK

-1182 ESEEYFNRWNTLP
+1182 ESEEYFNRWNALP
-1195 SDEKLM
+1195 SNEKLM

-1212 LSSEQRMNEWNT
+1212 LTSEQRMNEWNA
-1224 LPIEVKRMYAN
+1224 LPIGIKQMYAN

-1240 NKALQGEQSLNDF
+1240 NKALQSEQSLNSY
-1253 AQNNPET
+1253 ASNNPPQKQLT
-1260 KKLLGDS
+1260 GNS
-1267 SSVVKESGK
+1267 NSVVSEANRGSDALNRFK
-1276 GQKGLENYKQVATTI
+1276 GITP
-1291 GSTTLLA
+1291 GSKTMTG

-1305 AKEATKNVKNF
+1305 AKEATRNVKAF
-1316 GGNETITKRFN
+1316 GGSETITKRFN
-1327 IVASISGMAKSAL
+1327 IVASISGMARSAL

-1429 ETNNNTTTNTINPT
+1429 DNSTTESNVVDFSNLAK
-1443 DYSDLLVD
+1443 LL
-1451 ILQSIDDLSDAM
+1451 DDNRSQNE
-1463 SKIQIYMDK
+1463 QIIK
-1472 TQVGNLLANPIAT
+1472 LLNLLASKQWSISAQDIA
-1485 RQARNALIERKI
+1485 NK
-1497 GGASY
+1497 SYQFVDNLQNRDKMRADLVNGR

>member
-135 TGWLNQTGDNL
+135 TGWMNKTGDSL

-156 GNGLSNVGTTLT
+156 GNGLSSIGTTLT

-190 SAFTGVMKTNN
+190 SAFTGVKKTVN
-201 EVVDSTGRV
+201 EMVDANGNV
-210 TYSYADLEKGLRKLS
+210 TYSYAKLEGQLKKLA
-225 TKLPATHAE
+225 TQLPATHQE

-242 GQLGISTENVVEFT
+242 GQLGISTDHIVEFT

-281 NITQLPQN
+281 NITGMSQDK
-289 EFSNLGS
+289 FSNLGS
-296 SIVDLG
+296 SIVFLG
-302 NNFATTEREITEMAL
+302 NNFATTEREITEMGL

-333 TGIAAA
+333 MGIAAA

-362 LAVETGAESMKPF
+362 LAVEKGG
-375 ESLAKTTGHSLDEL
+375 ESLES
-389 YGIMNK
+389 
-395 GGKGLNSLAQQA
+395 
-407 GMTTKDLKAMWKQA
+407 
-421 TDSAEGLENFANV
+421 FASV
-434 AGMTSDKFAN
+434 AGMTSDKFAE

-450 EKALTA
+450 EVALER
-456 FIKGLGESEKH
+456 FVKGLGESEKH

-482 VRLRDTLLRS
+482 VRLRDTLLRA

-497 LMSQA
+497 LMTKA
-502 IQRGNKAFKENTA
+502 IEGGNKAFNENNA

-540 VAIDFG
+540 LGIELG

-561 PWLKTLGDM
+561 PWLKTLSDM

-627 AKQAEARVAA
+627 AKKAESKVAMTA
-637 TGISAAL
+637 ISTAIE
-644 TGVGTSASV
+644 GVGTSASI
-653 ASGTGGLAGFASV
+653 ASGAGGLAGFASV
-666 LTGPVGLAIGGTVLA
+666 LTGPVGLAIGGTVGALA
-681 LGAGYGAWKL
+681 LGYGAWKT

-754 TAIEKEMTNRI
+754 SAIETEMTNRI

-780 GAAEELISEEI
+780 GAAEELISDEI
-791 KKQEENLQIVKQNNE
+791 KRQEKNLQIVKQNNE

-982 TAAQSAEKNAKAIEL
+982 TAAQSAEKNAKVIEL
-997 QADRTNEYGR
+997 QADRTNEYGK

-1075 DQKMFVDSNL
+1075 DQEMFVDSNL

-1212 LSSEQRMNEWNT
+1212 LSSEQRMNEWNV
-1224 LPIEVKRMYAN
+1224 LPIEMKQMYAN

-1240 NKALQGEQSLNDF
+1240 NKALQGEQSLNDY
-1253 AQNNPET
+1253 AKNNPAQKQLT
-1260 KKLLGDS
+1260 GNAN
-1267 SSVVKESGK
+1267 SVVSEANK
-1276 GQKGLENYKQVATTI
+1276 GSKSLNDFNEITPGAKTMT
-1291 GSTTLLA
+1291 G
-1298 IDNASAP
+1298 IDNASNP

-1316 GGNETITKRFN
+1316 GGNETITKHFN

-1340 SKLGIHFAKGTNYH
+1340 SKLGINFAKGTNYH

-1367 TYKELVIPKGGMPFI
+1367 TYKELVIPKGGLPFI

-1429 ETNNNTTTNTINPT
+1429 DNSTTESNVVDFSNLAK
-1443 DYSDLLVD
+1443 LL
-1451 ILQSIDDLSDAM
+1451 DDNRNQNE
-1463 SKIQIYMDK
+1463 QIIK
-1472 TQVGNLLANPIAT
+1472 LLNLLASKQWSISAQDIA
-1485 RQARNALIERKI
+1485 NK
-1497 GGASY
+1497 SYQFVDDLQNRDKLRADLVNGR

>member
-8 LGQMIVELGLDSS
+8 LGQMIVKLGLDSS

-43 SMNSAVASGNRLDGL
+43 SMNAAAASGNRLDGL

-76 DQLKDD
+76 DQLKTD
-82 YAKSFDKNGEATKR
+82 YANSFDKNGEATKR
-96 TERLAGQLAQAES
+96 TERLAGQLAQAEA
-109 KLQGYRGQINETAK
+109 KLQGYRGQINQTA
-123 AIARMQVETQGF
+123 ADMARLQVETQGF
-135 TGWLNQTGDNL
+135 TGWLNKSGDNL

-156 GNGLSNVGTTLT
+156 GNGLSSIGTSMTVG
-168 TSVTAPIMA
+168 VTAPIMA

-190 SAFTGVMKTNN
+190 SAFTGVKKT
-201 EVVDSTGRV
+201 VDEMVDANGNV
-210 TYSYADLEKGLRKLS
+210 TYSYTKLEGQLKNLA
-225 TKLPATHAE
+225 TQLPATHAE

-242 GQLGISTENVVEFT
+242 GQLGISTDHIVEFT

-281 NITQLPQN
+281 NITGMSQDK
-289 EFSNLGS
+289 FSNLGS
-296 SIVDLG
+296 SIVWLG
-302 NNFATTEREITEMAL
+302 NNFATTEQEITEMGL

-333 TGIAAA
+333 MGIAAA

-348 AGGSAFSKLMVSLQ
+348 QGGSAFSKLMVSLQ
-362 LAVETGAESMKPF
+362 LAVEKGG
-375 ESLAKTTGHSLDEL
+375 ESLESF
-389 YGIMNK
+389 
-395 GGKGLNSLAQQA
+395 A
-407 GMTTKDLKAMWKQA
+407 G
-421 TDSAEGLENFANV
+421 V
-434 AGMTSDKFAN
+434 AGMTSDKFAQ

-450 EKALTA
+450 EVALER

-482 VRLRDTLLRS
+482 VRLRDTLLRA

-497 LMSQA
+497 LMTKA
-502 IQRGNKAFKENTA
+502 IEGGNKAFNENTA
-515 LANEASKRYETTES
+515 LANEANKRYETTES

-540 VAIDFG
+540 MAIKFG

-554 DGLQAAK
+554 DGLKAAE
-561 PWLKTLGDM
+561 PWIETLTKM
-570 ADRFSKLEPEQQRSI
+570 ADKFSQLEPEQQRSI

-605 VTTIG
+605 ISTIG

-627 AKQAEARVAA
+627 AKQAEAKVAA
-637 TGISAAL
+637 TGISTAL

-653 ASGTGGLAGFASV
+653 ASGASGLAGFASV

-754 TAIEKEMTNRI
+754 NAIETEMTNRI

-780 GAAEELISEEI
+780 GAAEELISDEI
-791 KKQEENLQIVKQNNE
+791 KRQEENLQIVKQNNE
-806 EIAQIRKRASEQNR
+806 EIAQIRKQASDNNR
-820 EISYFEAAEIKQLAN
+820 QLSYFEAAEIKQLAN

-893 KDLEDKLRNDKVDLN
+893 KDLEDRLRNDKIDLN
-908 SKMAKELFDLLEE
+908 SKIAKELFDLLEE

-997 QADRTNEYGR
+997 QADRTNEYGK
-1007 FWNDLVLD
+1007 FWNNLVFD

-1024 VQEAINEAAQSEIGW
+1024 AQEAINEAAKSEQGW
-1039 NNMVY
+1039 NQLIF
-1044 ATKEANL
+1044 ASKTAKL

-1069 DKMAFR
+1069 ESMTFTEQQALIE
-1075 DQKMFVDSNL
+1075 SNATKTITQAL
-1085 TFEMM
+1085 Q
-1090 KAVKAKGDWDNL
+1090 VKGDWDNL
-1102 SFEQKKAILYSN
+1102 TFEQKKAVLYSN
-1114 TPETMAETLTNLGL
+1114 TPEVMAETLMNLGL
-1128 WDKYEP
+1128 WDQYAPE
-1134 QIKEL
+1134 IKEL
-1139 KAKNYDFLQVISQ
+1139 KASNYDFLNVVNQ
-1152 SEEKIKSW
+1152 SEEKVKSW
-1160 GTLPVNIK
+1160 GTLPVEVK

-1182 ESEEYFNRWNTLP
+1182 ESEEYFNRWNALP
-1195 SDEKLM
+1195 SNEKLM

-1212 LSSEQRMNEWNT
+1212 LTSEQRMNEWNA
-1224 LPIEVKRMYAN
+1224 LPIGIKQMYAN

-1240 NKALQGEQSLNDF
+1240 NKALQSEQSLNSY
-1253 AQNNPET
+1253 ASNNPPQKQLT
-1260 KKLLGDS
+1260 GNS
-1267 SSVVKESGK
+1267 NSVVNAADRG
-1276 GQKGLENYKQVATTI
+1276 T
-1291 GSTTLLA
+1291 GSLNRFNAVTPGSKTMTG

-1305 AKEATKNVKNF
+1305 AREATKNVRAF
-1316 GGNETITKRFN
+1316 GGSETITKRFN
-1327 IVASISGMAKSAL
+1327 IVASISGMARSAL

-1367 TYKELVIPKGGMPFI
+1367 TYKELVIPKGGLPFI

-1429 ETNNNTTTNTINPT
+1429 DNSTTESNVVDFSNLAKLLDDNRNQNEQIIN
-1443 DYSDLLVD
+1443 LL
-1451 ILQSIDDLSDAM
+1451 
-1463 SKIQIYMDK
+1463 
-1472 TQVGNLLANPIAT
+1472 NLLASKQWSISAQDIA
-1485 RQARNALIERKI
+1485 NK
-1497 GGASY
+1497 SYQFVDSLQNRDKLRADLVNGR

>member
-76 DQLKDD
+76 DQLKTD
-82 YAKSFDKNGEATKR
+82 YANSFDKNGEATKR
-96 TERLAGQLAQAES
+96 TERLAGQLAQAEA
-109 KLQGYRGQINETAK
+109 KLQGYRGQINQTA
-123 AIARMQVETQGF
+123 ADMARLQVETQGF
-135 TGWLNQTGDNL
+135 TGWLNKSGDNL

-156 GNGLSNVGTTLT
+156 GNGLSSIGTSMTVG
-168 TSVTAPIMA
+168 VTAPIMA

-190 SAFTGVMKTNN
+190 SAFTGVKKTVN
-201 EVVDSTGRV
+201 EMVDANGNV
-210 TYSYADLEKGLRKLS
+210 TYSYAELEDQLKNLA
-225 TKLPATHAE
+225 TQLPATHQE

-242 GQLGISTENVVEFT
+242 GQLGISTDHIVEFT

-281 NITQLPQN
+281 NITGMSQDK
-289 EFSNLGS
+289 FSNLGS
-296 SIVDLG
+296 SIVFLG
-302 NNFATTEREITEMAL
+302 NNFATTEREITEMSL

-339 LSSVGIEAE
+339 LSSLGVEAE
-348 AGGSAFSKLMVSLQ
+348 QGGSAFSKLMVSLQ
-362 LAVETGAESMKPF
+362 LAVEKGG
-375 ESLAKTTGHSLDEL
+375 ESLES
-389 YGIMNK
+389 
-395 GGKGLNSLAQQA
+395 
-407 GMTTKDLKAMWKQA
+407 
-421 TDSAEGLENFANV
+421 FASV
-434 AGMTSDKFAN
+434 AGMTSDKFAQ

-450 EKALTA
+450 EVALER

-482 VRLRDTLLRS
+482 VRLRDTLLRA

-497 LMSQA
+497 LMTKA
-502 IQRGNKAFKENTA
+502 IEGGNKAFNENTA
-515 LANEASKRYETTES
+515 LANEANKRYETTES

-540 VAIDFG
+540 MAIKFG

-554 DGLQAAK
+554 DGLKAAE
-561 PWLKTLGDM
+561 PWIETLTKM
-570 ADRFSKLEPEQQRSI
+570 ADKFSQLEPEQQRSI

-590 MGAAAGPTLKILGSG
+590 MGAAAGPALKILGSG
-605 VTTIG
+605 ISTVG

-627 AKQAEARVAA
+627 AKQAEAKAAA
-637 TGISAAL
+637 TGISTAL

-653 ASGTGGLAGFASV
+653 ASGAGGLAGFASV

-746 VANFAKMG
+746 VANFARMG
-754 TAIEKEMTNRI
+754 TAIGTEMTNRI
-765 NRLRDVVK
+765 NALRDVVK

-780 GAAEELISEEI
+780 GAAEELMSDEI
-791 KKQEENLQIVKQNNE
+791 KRQEENLQIVKQNNE
-806 EIAQIRKRASEQNR
+806 EIAQIRKQASDNNR
-820 EISYFEAAEIKQLAN
+820 QLSYAEAVEIKQLAD

-887 NYAQMR
+887 EYAQMR
-893 KDLEDKLRNDKVDLN
+893 KNLEDELTNRNIDLN
-908 SKMAKELFDLLEE
+908 SKMAKGLFDLLEE

-997 QADRTNEYGR
+997 QADRTNEYGK

-1224 LPIEVKRMYAN
+1224 LPIDIKQMYAN

-1240 NKALQGEQSLNDF
+1240 NKALQGEQSLNDY
-1253 AQNNPET
+1253 AKNNPPQKQLT
-1260 KKLLGDS
+1260 GNAN
-1267 SSVVKESGK
+1267 SVVSEANK
-1276 GQKGLENYKQVATTI
+1276 GSKSLNDFNEITPGAKTMT
-1291 GSTTLLA
+1291 G
-1298 IDNASAP
+1298 IDNASSP

-1429 ETNNNTTTNTINPT
+1429 DNSTTESNVVDFSNLAK
-1443 DYSDLLVD
+1443 LL
-1451 ILQSIDDLSDAM
+1451 DDNRSQNE
-1463 SKIQIYMDK
+1463 QIIK
-1472 TQVGNLLANPIAT
+1472 LLNLLASKQWSISAQDIA
-1485 RQARNALIERKI
+1485 NK
-1497 GGASY
+1497 SYQFVDNLQNRDKMRADLVNGR

>member
-109 KLQGYRGQINETAK
+109 KLQGYRGQINKTAK

-135 TGWLNQTGDNL
+135 TGWMNKTGDSL

-156 GNGLSNVGTTLT
+156 GNGLSSVGTTLT

-190 SAFTGVMKTNN
+190 SAFTGVKKTVN
-201 EVVDSTGRV
+201 EMVDANGNV
-210 TYSYADLEKGLRKLS
+210 TYSYAKLEKQLKGLA
-225 TKLPATHAE
+225 TQLPATHQE

-242 GQLGISTENVVEFT
+242 GQLGISTDHIVEFT

-281 NITQLPQN
+281 NITGMSQDK
-289 EFSNLGS
+289 FSNLGS
-296 SIVDLG
+296 SIVWLG
-302 NNFATTEREITEMAL
+302 NNFATTEQEITEMSL

-362 LAVETGAESMKPF
+362 LAVEKGG
-375 ESLAKTTGHSLDEL
+375 ESLES
-389 YGIMNK
+389 
-395 GGKGLNSLAQQA
+395 
-407 GMTTKDLKAMWKQA
+407 
-421 TDSAEGLENFANV
+421 FASV
-434 AGMTSDKFAN
+434 AGMTSDKFAE

-450 EKALTA
+450 EVALER
-456 FIKGLGESEKH
+456 FVKGLGESEKH
-467 GKSAIAVLDEMGITE
+467 GKSAIQVLDEMGITE
-482 VRLRDTLLRS
+482 VRLRDTLLRA

-497 LMSQA
+497 LMTKA
-502 IQRGNKAFKENTA
+502 IEGGNKAFNENTA
-515 LANEASKRYETTES
+515 LANEANKRYETTES

-540 VAIDFG
+540 LGIELG

-561 PWLKTLGDM
+561 PWLKTLSDM
-570 ADRFSKLEPEQQRSI
+570 AEKFSQLEPEQQRSV

-590 MGAAAGPTLKILGSG
+590 MGAAAGPTFKILGSG

-627 AKQAEARVAA
+627 AKQAEAKAAA
-637 TGISAAL
+637 TGISTAL

-653 ASGTGGLAGFASV
+653 ASGAGGLAGFASV
-666 LTGPVGLAIGGTVLA
+666 LTGPVGLAIGGTVGALA
-681 LGAGYGAWKL
+681 LGYGAWKA

-754 TAIEKEMTNRI
+754 TAIETEMTNRI
-765 NRLRDVVK
+765 NALRDVVK

-780 GAAEELISEEI
+780 GAAEELMSDEI
-791 KKQEENLQIVKQNNE
+791 KRQEENLQIVKQNNE
-806 EIAQIRKRASEQNR
+806 EIAQIRKQASDNNR
-820 EISYFEAAEIKQLAN
+820 QLSYAEAVEIKQLAD

-887 NYAQMR
+887 EYAQMR
-893 KDLEDKLRNDKVDLN
+893 KNLEDELTNRNIDLN
-908 SKMAKELFDLLEE
+908 SKIAKELFDLLEE

-982 TAAQSAEKNAKAIEL
+982 TGAQSAEKNAKSIEL
-997 QADRTNEYGR
+997 LADRTNEYGK

-1015 TKTGEIKTN
+1015 PKTGEIKTN

-1075 DQKMFVDSNL
+1075 DQEMFVDSNL

-1090 KAVKAKGDWDNL
+1090 KAVKAKGDWDKL

-1212 LSSEQRMNEWNT
+1212 LSSEQRMNEWSA
-1224 LPIEVKRMYAN
+1224 LPIDTKIMYAN

-1240 NKALQGEQSLNDF
+1240 NKALASEQSLNSY
-1253 AQNNPET
+1253 AVNNPSQKQLT
-1260 KKLLGDS
+1260 GNS
-1267 SSVVKESGK
+1267 NSVVNAANK
-1276 GQKGLENYKQVATTI
+1276 GSKSLNKFNEITPGAKTMT
-1291 GSTTLLA
+1291 G
-1298 IDNASAP
+1298 IDNASSP

-1316 GGNETITKRFN
+1316 GGNETITKTFN
-1327 IVASISGMAKSAL
+1327 VVASISGMAKSAL

-1417 IPKNARIFNLLN
+1417 IPKNARVFNLLN
-1429 ETNNNTTTNTINPT
+1429 DNSKTESNVVDFSNLTK
-1443 DYSDLLVD
+1443 LL
-1451 ILQSIDDLSDAM
+1451 DDNRSQNE
-1463 SKIQIYMDK
+1463 QIIKML
-1472 TQVGNLLANPIAT
+1472 NLLASKQWSISAQDIA
-1485 RQARNALIERKI
+1485 NK
-1497 GGASY
+1497 SYQFVDDLQNRDKMRADLVNGR

>member
-76 DQLKDD
+76 DQLKTD
-82 YAKSFDKNGEATKR
+82 YANSFDKNGEATKR
-96 TERLAGQLAQAES
+96 TERLAGQLAQAEA
-109 KLQGYRGQINETAK
+109 KLQGYRGQINQTA
-123 AIARMQVETQGF
+123 ADMARLQVETQGF
-135 TGWLNQTGDNL
+135 TGWLNKSGDNL

-156 GNGLSNVGTTLT
+156 GNGLSSIGTSMTVG
-168 TSVTAPIMA
+168 VTAPIMA

-190 SAFTGVMKTNN
+190 SAFTGVKKT
-201 EVVDSTGRV
+201 VDEMVDTNGNV
-210 TYSYADLEKGLRKLS
+210 TYSYAKLEGQLKNLA
-225 TKLPATHAE
+225 TQLPATHQE

-242 GQLGISTENVVEFT
+242 GQLGISTDHIVKFT

-273 STALARLA
+273 STALAQLA
-281 NITQLPQN
+281 NITGMSQDK
-289 EFSNLGS
+289 FSNLGS
-296 SIVDLG
+296 SIVFLG
-302 NNFATTEREITEMAL
+302 NNFATTEKEITEMGL

-333 TGIAAA
+333 MGIAAA

-348 AGGSAFSKLMVSLQ
+348 QGGSAFSKLMVSLQ
-362 LAVETGAESMKPF
+362 LAVEKGG
-375 ESLAKTTGHSLDEL
+375 ESLES
-389 YGIMNK
+389 
-395 GGKGLNSLAQQA
+395 
-407 GMTTKDLKAMWKQA
+407 
-421 TDSAEGLENFANV
+421 FASV
-434 AGMTSDKFAN
+434 AGMTSDKFAE

-450 EKALTA
+450 EVALER
-456 FIKGLGESEKH
+456 FVKGLGESEKH
-467 GKSAIAVLDEMGITE
+467 GKSAIQVLDEMGITE
-482 VRLRDTLLRS
+482 VRLRDTLLRA

-497 LMSQA
+497 LMTKA
-502 IQRGNKAFKENTA
+502 IEGGNKAFNENTA

-540 VAIDFG
+540 LGIELG

-561 PWLKTLGDM
+561 PWLKTLSDM

-605 VTTIG
+605 ISTIG

-637 TGISAAL
+637 TGISTAL
-644 TGVGTSASV
+644 TSVGTSASV
-653 ASGTGGLAGFASV
+653 ASGATGLAGFASV

-754 TAIEKEMTNRI
+754 TAIETEMTNRI
-765 NRLRDVVK
+765 TKLKELVNQ
-773 GLPDDIK
+773 LPQDIQN
-780 GAAEELISEEI
+780 AANELTNDEI
-791 KKQEENLQIVKQNNE
+791 NNQQEYLNIVKENNDK
-806 EIAQIRKRASEQNR
+806 IAAIREQASNHHRQLT
-820 EISYFEAAEIKQLAN
+820 FAETTQIKQLAN
-835 SSARAYAESLGK
+835 ESATAYVQSLGK

-858 MTGNVKQASEEQAQS
+858 MTGNVQEASESQARA
-873 WLTTLAKQRQASKE
+873 WLESLGKQRQNAQQEYSQLVE
-887 NYAQMR
+887 NTKKSLQDAGY
-893 KDLEDKLRNDKVDLN
+893 DLN
-908 SKMAKELFDLLEE
+908 SQYAKNILNLLKE
-921 SAKTSTNTIEQQ
+921 SSETATTAVDQQ
-933 MAEILG
+933 MAMILE

-950 ANGQIINANDA
+950 ANGQIIDA
-961 AGQAMIAQNKR
+961 SNGAGQAMIAQNKR
-972 MMESFKDLTT
+972 MMESFSDLTT
-982 TAAQSAEKNAKAIEL
+982 TSAQSAEKNAKTL
-997 QADRTNEYGR
+997 KLMADEANEYGE
-1007 FWNDLVLD
+1007 FWNSLVLD
-1015 TKTGEIKTN
+1015 PKTGEIKTN
-1024 VQEAINEAAQSEIGW
+1024 AQEAINEAANSEQGW
-1039 NNMVY
+1039 NQLIF
-1044 ATKEANL
+1044 ASKTAKL

-1069 DKMAFR
+1069 ESMTFTEQQALIK
-1075 DQKMFVDSNL
+1075 SNATKTITQAL
-1085 TFEMM
+1085 Q
-1090 KAVKAKGDWDNL
+1090 VKGDWDNL
-1102 SFEQKKAILYSN
+1102 TFEQKKAVLYSN
-1114 TPETMAETLTNLGL
+1114 TPEVMAETLMNLGL
-1128 WDKYEP
+1128 WDQYAP

-1139 KAKNYDFLQVISQ
+1139 KASNYDFLNVINQ
-1152 SEEKIKSW
+1152 SEEKVKSW
-1160 GTLPVNIK
+1160 GTLPVEVK

-1182 ESEEYFNRWNTLP
+1182 ESEEYFNRWNALP
-1195 SDEKLM
+1195 SNEKLM

-1212 LSSEQRMNEWNT
+1212 LSSEQRMNEWNA
-1224 LPIEVKRMYAN
+1224 LPIGIKQMYAN

-1240 NKALQGEQSLNDF
+1240 NKALQGEQSLNSY
-1253 AQNNPET
+1253 ASNNPPQKQLT
-1260 KKLLGDS
+1260 GNS
-1267 SSVVKESGK
+1267 NSVVSEANRGSDALNRFK
-1276 GQKGLENYKQVATTI
+1276 GITP
-1291 GSTTLLA
+1291 GSKTMTG

-1305 AKEATKNVKNF
+1305 AKEATRNVRAF
-1316 GGNETITKRFN
+1316 GGSETITKRFN
-1327 IVASISGMAKSAL
+1327 IVASISGMARSAL

-1429 ETNNNTTTNTINPT
+1429 DNSTTESNVVDFSNLAK
-1443 DYSDLLVD
+1443 LL
-1451 ILQSIDDLSDAM
+1451 DDNRSQNE
-1463 SKIQIYMDK
+1463 QIIK
-1472 TQVGNLLANPIAT
+1472 LLNLLASKQWSISAQDIA
-1485 RQARNALIERKI
+1485 NK
-1497 GGASY
+1497 SYQFVDNLQNRDKMRADLVNGR

>member
-1 MANMGTP
+1 M
-8 LGQMIVELGLDSS
+8 
-21 KFGKGLQS
+21 
-29 AKNEVRMWEQATRA
+29 
-43 SMNSAVASGNRLDGL
+43 
-58 KSKYDGLTNAMK
+58 
-70 AQQKVV
+70 
-76 DQLKDD
+76 
-82 YAKSFDKNGEATKR
+82 
-96 TERLAGQLAQAES
+96 
-109 KLQGYRGQINETAK
+109 
-123 AIARMQVETQGF
+123 
-135 TGWLNQTGDNL
+135 
-146 IKNGERLKTF
+146 
-156 GNGLSNVGTTLT
+156 
-168 TSVTAPIMA
+168 
-177 GTIAVTKAAIDWE
+177 
-190 SAFTGVMKTNN
+190 
-201 EVVDSTGRV
+201 
-210 TYSYADLEKGLRKLS
+210 
-225 TKLPATHAE
+225 
-234 IAQVAENA
+234 
-242 GQLGISTENVVEFT
+242 
-256 KTMIDMGES
+256 
-265 TNLSADEA
+265 
-273 STALARLA
+273 
-281 NITQLPQN
+281 
-289 EFSNLGS
+289 
-296 SIVDLG
+296 
-302 NNFATTEREITEMAL
+302 NNFATTEQEITEMSL

-348 AGGSAFSKLMVSLQ
+348 QGGSAFSKLMVSLQ
-362 LAVETGAESMKPF
+362 LAVEKGG
-375 ESLAKTTGHSLDEL
+375 ESLES
-389 YGIMNK
+389 
-395 GGKGLNSLAQQA
+395 
-407 GMTTKDLKAMWKQA
+407 
-421 TDSAEGLENFANV
+421 FASV
-434 AGMTSDKFAN
+434 AGMTNDKFAQ

-450 EKALTA
+450 EVALER
-456 FIKGLGESEKH
+456 FVKGLGESEKH
-467 GKSAIAVLDEMGITE
+467 GKSAIAVLDEMGISE
-482 VRLRDTLLRS
+482 VRLRDTLLRA

-497 LMSQA
+497 LMTKA
-502 IQRGNKAFKENTA
+502 IEGGNKAFDENNA

-540 VAIDFG
+540 LGIELG

-561 PWLKTLGDM
+561 PWLKTLSDM

-590 MGAAAGPTLKILGSG
+590 MGAAAGPTFKILGSG
-605 VTTIG
+605 ITTIG

-627 AKQAEARVAA
+627 AKQAEAKAAA
-637 TGISAAL
+637 TGISTAL

-653 ASGTGGLAGFASV
+653 ASGAGGLAGFASV

-754 TAIEKEMTNRI
+754 NAIETEMTNRI

-780 GAAEELISEEI
+780 GAAEELISDEI
-791 KKQEENLQIVKQNNE
+791 KRQEENLQIVKQNNE
-806 EIAQIRKRASEQNR
+806 EIAQIRKQASDNNR
-820 EISYFEAAEIKQLAN
+820 QLSYFEAAEIKQLAN

-893 KDLEDKLRNDKVDLN
+893 KDLEDRLRNDKIDLN

-997 QADRTNEYGR
+997 QADRTNEYGK
-1007 FWNDLVLD
+1007 FWNSLVFD

-1075 DQKMFVDSNL
+1075 DQEMFVDSNL
-1085 TFEMM
+1085 TFEML

-1212 LSSEQRMNEWNT
+1212 LSSEQRMNEWSA
-1224 LPIEVKRMYAN
+1224 LPIDVKKMYAN

-1253 AQNNPET
+1253 AKNNPE
-1260 KKLLGDS
+1260 
-1267 SSVVKESGK
+1267 
-1276 GQKGLENYKQVATTI
+1276 QKQLTG
-1291 GSTTLLA
+1291 
-1298 IDNASAP
+1298 IDNASGP
-1305 AKEATKNVKNF
+1305 AQEATKNVKNF

-1340 SKLGIHFAKGTNYH
+1340 SKLGINFAKGTNYH

-1367 TYKELVIPKGGMPFI
+1367 TYKELVIPKGGLPFI

-1429 ETNNNTTTNTINPT
+1429 DNSMTESNVVDFSNLAK
-1443 DYSDLLVD
+1443 LL
-1451 ILQSIDDLSDAM
+1451 DDNRSQNE
-1463 SKIQIYMDK
+1463 QIIK
-1472 TQVGNLLANPIAT
+1472 LLNLLASKQWSISAQDIA
-1485 RQARNALIERKI
+1485 NK
-1497 GGASY
+1497 SYQFVDDLQNRDKLRANLVNGR

>member
-76 DQLKDD
+76 DQLKTD
-82 YAKSFDKNGEATKR
+82 YANSFDKNGEATKR
-96 TERLAGQLAQAES
+96 TERLAGQLAQAEA
-109 KLQGYRGQINETAK
+109 KLQGYRGQINQTA
-123 AIARMQVETQGF
+123 ADMARLQVETQGF
-135 TGWLNQTGDNL
+135 TGWLNKSGDNL

-156 GNGLSNVGTTLT
+156 GNGLSSIGTSMTVG
-168 TSVTAPIMA
+168 VTAPIMA

-190 SAFTGVMKTNN
+190 SAFTGVKKTVN
-201 EVVDSTGRV
+201 EMVDANGNV
-210 TYSYADLEKGLRKLS
+210 TYSYAELEDQLKNLA
-225 TKLPATHAE
+225 TQLPATHQE

-242 GQLGISTENVVEFT
+242 GQLGISTDHIVEFT

-281 NITQLPQN
+281 NITGMSQDK
-289 EFSNLGS
+289 FSNLGS
-296 SIVDLG
+296 SIVFLG
-302 NNFATTEREITEMAL
+302 NNFATTEREITEMSL

-339 LSSVGIEAE
+339 LSSLGVEAE
-348 AGGSAFSKLMVSLQ
+348 QGGSAFSKLMVSLQ
-362 LAVETGAESMKPF
+362 LAVEKGG
-375 ESLAKTTGHSLDEL
+375 ESLES
-389 YGIMNK
+389 
-395 GGKGLNSLAQQA
+395 
-407 GMTTKDLKAMWKQA
+407 
-421 TDSAEGLENFANV
+421 FASV
-434 AGMTSDKFAN
+434 AGMTSDKFAQ

-450 EKALTA
+450 EVALER

-467 GKSAIAVLDEMGITE
+467 GKSAIQVLDEMGITE
-482 VRLRDTLLRS
+482 VRLRDTLLRA

-497 LMSQA
+497 LMTKA
-502 IQRGNKAFKENTA
+502 IEGGNKAFNENNA

-540 VAIDFG
+540 LGIELG

-554 DGLQAAK
+554 DGLQASK
-561 PWLKTLGDM
+561 PWLKTLSDM

-590 MGAAAGPTLKILGSG
+590 MGAAAGPTFKILGGGIST
-605 VTTIG
+605 VG

-627 AKQAEARVAA
+627 AKQAEAKAAA
-637 TGISAAL
+637 TGISTAL

-653 ASGTGGLAGFASV
+653 ASGAGGLAGFASV

-746 VANFAKMG
+746 VANFARMG
-754 TAIEKEMTNRI
+754 TAIETEMTNRI
-765 NRLRDVVK
+765 TKLKELVNQ
-773 GLPDDIK
+773 LPQDIQN
-780 GAAEELISEEI
+780 AANELTNDEI
-791 KKQEENLQIVKQNNE
+791 NNQQEYLNIVKENNDK
-806 EIAQIRKRASEQNR
+806 IAAIREQASNHHRQLT
-820 EISYFEAAEIKQLAN
+820 FAETTQIKQLAN
-835 SSARAYAESLGK
+835 ESATAYVQSLGK

-858 MTGNVKQASEEQAQS
+858 MTGNVQEASESQARVWLQS
-873 WLTTLAKQRQASKE
+873 LGKQRQNAQQEYSQLVE
-887 NYAQMR
+887 NTKKSL
-893 KDLEDKLRNDKVDLN
+893 KDAGYDLN
-908 SKMAKELFDLLEE
+908 SQYAKNILNLLKE
-921 SAKTSTNTIEQQ
+921 SSETATTAVDQQ
-933 MAEILG
+933 MAMILE

-950 ANGQIINANDA
+950 ANGQIIDA
-961 AGQAMIAQNKR
+961 SNGAGQAMIAQNKR
-972 MMESFKDLTT
+972 MMESFSDLTT
-982 TAAQSAEKNAKAIEL
+982 TSAQSAEKNAKTLNLMAN
-997 QADRTNEYGR
+997 QANEYGE
-1007 FWNDLVLD
+1007 FWNSLVLD
-1015 TKTGEIKTN
+1015 PKTGEIKTN
-1024 VQEAINEAAQSEIGW
+1024 AQEAINEAAQSEQGW
-1039 NNMVY
+1039 NQLIF
-1044 ATKEANL
+1044 ASKTAKL

-1069 DKMAFR
+1069 ESMTFTEQQALIT
-1075 DQKMFVDSNL
+1075 SNATKTITQAL
-1085 TFEMM
+1085 Q
-1090 KAVKAKGDWDNL
+1090 VKGDWDNL
-1102 SFEQKKAILYSN
+1102 TFEQKKAVLYSN
-1114 TPETMAETLTNLGL
+1114 TPEVMAETLMNLGL
-1128 WDKYEP
+1128 WDQYAP

-1139 KAKNYDFLQVISQ
+1139 KANNYDFLNVVNQ
-1152 SEEKIKSW
+1152 SEEKVKSW
-1160 GTLPVNIK
+1160 GTLPVEVK

-1182 ESEEYFNRWNTLP
+1182 ESEEYFNRWNALP
-1195 SDEKLM
+1195 SNEKLM

-1212 LSSEQRMNEWNT
+1212 LTSEQRMNEWNA
-1224 LPIEVKRMYAN
+1224 LPIGIKQMYAN

-1240 NKALQGEQSLNDF
+1240 NKALQSEQSLNSY
-1253 AQNNPET
+1253 AANNPT
-1260 KKLLGDS
+1260 QKQLTGNS
-1267 SSVVKESGK
+1267 NSVVSAADRGR
-1276 GQKGLENYKQVATTI
+1276 
-1291 GSTTLLA
+1291 GSLNRFNAVTPGTKTMRG
-1298 IDNASAP
+1298 IDNASSA
-1305 AKEATKNVKNF
+1305 AKNATRNVRAF

-1382 PEGRDVFL
+1382 PDGRDVFL

-1429 ETNNNTTTNTINPT
+1429 DNSTTESNVVDFSNLAKLLDDNRNQNEQIIKLL
-1443 DYSDLLVD
+1443 DLLASKQWSISAQD
-1451 ILQSIDDLSDAM
+1451 IANKSYQFVDDL
-1463 SKIQIYMDK
+1463 QNRDK
-1472 TQVGNLLANPIAT
+1472 LRADLVNG
-1485 RQARNALIERKI
+1485 R
-1497 GGASY
+1497 

>member
-76 DQLKDD
+76 DQLKTD
-82 YAKSFDKNGEATKR
+82 YANSFDKNGEATKR
-96 TERLAGQLAQAES
+96 TERLAGQLAQAEA
-109 KLQGYRGQINETAK
+109 KLQGYRGQINQTA
-123 AIARMQVETQGF
+123 ANMARLQVETQGF
-135 TGWLNQTGDNL
+135 TGWLNKSGDNL

-156 GNGLSNVGTTLT
+156 GNGLSSIGTSMTVG
-168 TSVTAPIMA
+168 VTAPIMA

-190 SAFTGVMKTNN
+190 SAFTGVKKT
-201 EVVDSTGRV
+201 VDEMVDANGNV
-210 TYSYADLEKGLRKLS
+210 TYSYAKLEGQLKNLA
-225 TKLPATHAE
+225 TQLPATHAE

-242 GQLGISTENVVEFT
+242 GQLGISTDHIVEFT

-281 NITQLPQN
+281 NITGMSQDK
-289 EFSNLGS
+289 FSNLGS
-296 SIVDLG
+296 SIVFLG
-302 NNFATTEREITEMAL
+302 NNFATTEKEITEMGL

-333 TGIAAA
+333 MGIAAA

-348 AGGSAFSKLMVSLQ
+348 AGGSAFSKLMISLQ
-362 LAVETGAESMKPF
+362 LAVEKGG
-375 ESLAKTTGHSLDEL
+375 ESLES
-389 YGIMNK
+389 
-395 GGKGLNSLAQQA
+395 
-407 GMTTKDLKAMWKQA
+407 
-421 TDSAEGLENFANV
+421 FASV
-434 AGMTSDKFAN
+434 AGMTSDKFAQ

-450 EKALTA
+450 EVALER
-456 FIKGLGESEKH
+456 FVKGLGESEKQ
-467 GKSAIAVLDEMGITE
+467 GKSAIQVLDEMGITE
-482 VRLRDTLLRS
+482 VRLRDTLLRA

-497 LMSQA
+497 LMTKA
-502 IQRGNKAFKENTA
+502 IEGGNKAFDENNA

-540 VAIDFG
+540 LGIELG

-554 DGLQAAK
+554 DGLQASK
-561 PWLKTLGDM
+561 PWLKTLSDM

-627 AKQAEARVAA
+627 AKQAEAKAAA
-637 TGISAAL
+637 TGISTAL
-644 TGVGTSASV
+644 TGVGTSASI
-653 ASGTGGLAGFASV
+653 ASGAGGLAGFASV

-681 LGAGYGAWKL
+681 LGTGYGAWKL

-754 TAIEKEMTNRI
+754 NAIETEMTNRI

-780 GAAEELISEEI
+780 GAAEELISDEI
-791 KKQEENLQIVKQNNE
+791 KRQEENLQIVKQNNE
-806 EIAQIRKRASEQNR
+806 EIAQIRKQASDNNR
-820 EISYFEAAEIKQLAN
+820 QLSYFEAAEIKQLAN

-893 KDLEDKLRNDKVDLN
+893 KDLEDRLRNDKIDLN
-908 SKMAKELFDLLEE
+908 SKIAKELFDLLEE

-997 QADRTNEYGR
+997 QADRTNEYGK
-1007 FWNDLVLD
+1007 FWNSLVLD
-1015 TKTGEIKTN
+1015 PKTGEIKTN
-1024 VQEAINEAAQSEIGW
+1024 AQEAINEAAKSEQGW
-1039 NNMVY
+1039 NQLIF
-1044 ATKEANL
+1044 ASKTAKL

-1059 AEAAIANGKW
+1059 AEAATANGKW
-1069 DKMAFR
+1069 ESMTFTEQQALIE
-1075 DQKMFVDSNL
+1075 SNATKTITQAL
-1085 TFEMM
+1085 Q
-1090 KAVKAKGDWDNL
+1090 VKGNWDNL
-1102 SFEQKKAILYSN
+1102 TFEQKKAVLYSN
-1114 TPETMAETLTNLGL
+1114 TPEVMAETLMNLGL
-1128 WDKYEP
+1128 WDQYAPE
-1134 QIKEL
+1134 IKEL
-1139 KAKNYDFLQVISQ
+1139 KASNYDFLNVVNQ
-1152 SEEKIKSW
+1152 SEEKVKSW
-1160 GTLPVNIK
+1160 GTLPVEVK

-1182 ESEEYFNRWNTLP
+1182 ESEEYFNRWNALP
-1195 SDEKLM
+1195 SNEKLM

-1212 LSSEQRMNEWNT
+1212 LTSEQRMNEWNA
-1224 LPIEVKRMYAN
+1224 LPIGIKQMYAN

-1240 NKALQGEQSLNDF
+1240 NKALQSEQSLNSY
-1253 AQNNPET
+1253 ASNNPPQKQLT
-1260 KKLLGDS
+1260 GNS
-1267 SSVVKESGK
+1267 NSVVNAADRG
-1276 GQKGLENYKQVATTI
+1276 T
-1291 GSTTLLA
+1291 GSLNRFNAVTPGSKTMTG

-1305 AKEATKNVKNF
+1305 AKEATRNVRAF
-1316 GGNETITKRFN
+1316 GGSETITKRFN
-1327 IVASISGMAKSAL
+1327 IVASISGMARSAL

-1429 ETNNNTTTNTINPT
+1429 DNSTTESNVVDFSNLAK
-1443 DYSDLLVD
+1443 LL
-1451 ILQSIDDLSDAM
+1451 DDNRSQNE
-1463 SKIQIYMDK
+1463 QIIK
-1472 TQVGNLLANPIAT
+1472 LLNLLASKQWSISAQDIA
-1485 RQARNALIERKI
+1485 NK
-1497 GGASY
+1497 SYQFVDNLQNRDKMREDLVNGR

>member
-1 MANMGTP
+1 
-8 LGQMIVELGLDSS
+8 
-21 KFGKGLQS
+21 
-29 AKNEVRMWEQATRA
+29 
-43 SMNSAVASGNRLDGL
+43 
-58 KSKYDGLTNAMK
+58 
-70 AQQKVV
+70 
-76 DQLKDD
+76 
-82 YAKSFDKNGEATKR
+82 
-96 TERLAGQLAQAES
+96 
-109 KLQGYRGQINETAK
+109 
-123 AIARMQVETQGF
+123 
-135 TGWLNQTGDNL
+135 
-146 IKNGERLKTF
+146 
-156 GNGLSNVGTTLT
+156 
-168 TSVTAPIMA
+168 
-177 GTIAVTKAAIDWE
+177 
-190 SAFTGVMKTNN
+190 
-201 EVVDSTGRV
+201 
-210 TYSYADLEKGLRKLS
+210 
-225 TKLPATHAE
+225 
-234 IAQVAENA
+234 
-242 GQLGISTENVVEFT
+242 
-256 KTMIDMGES
+256 
-265 TNLSADEA
+265 
-273 STALARLA
+273 
-281 NITQLPQN
+281 
-289 EFSNLGS
+289 
-296 SIVDLG
+296 
-302 NNFATTEREITEMAL
+302 MAL

-348 AGGSAFSKLMVSLQ
+348 AGGSAFSKLMVQMQ

-375 ESLAKTTGHSLDEL
+375 ESLAKATGHSLDEL

-482 VRLRDTLLRS
+482 IRLRDTLLRS

-515 LANEASKRYETTES
+515 LANEANKRYETTES

-554 DGLQAAK
+554 DGLQASK

-610 GLFKA
+610 GLSKA

-627 AKQAEARVAA
+627 AKQVEAKAAA
-637 TGISAAL
+637 TGISTAL

-653 ASGTGGLAGFASV
+653 ASGAGGLAGFASV

-754 TAIEKEMTNRI
+754 NAIETEMTNRI
-765 NRLRDVVK
+765 TKLKELVNQ
-773 GLPDDIK
+773 LPQDIQN
-780 GAAEELISEEI
+780 AANELTNDEI
-791 KKQEENLQIVKQNNE
+791 NNQQEYLNIVKENNE
-806 EIAQIRKRASEQNR
+806 KIAAIREQASNHHRQLT
-820 EISYFEAAEIKQLAN
+820 FAETTQIKQLSN
-835 SSARAYAESLGK
+835 ESATAYVESLGK

-858 MTGNVKQASEEQAQS
+858 MTGNVQEASESQART
-873 WLTTLAKQRQASKE
+873 WLESLGKQRQSAQQEYSQMVE
-887 NYAQMR
+887 NTKKSLQDAGY
-893 KDLEDKLRNDKVDLN
+893 DLN
-908 SKMAKELFDLLEE
+908 SQYAKNILNLLKE
-921 SAKTSTNTIEQQ
+921 SSETTTTAVDQQ
-933 MAEILG
+933 MAMILE
-939 KYPELANQIFL
+939 KYPELASQIFL

-961 AGQAMIAQNKR
+961 AGQAMITQNKR
-972 MMESFKDLTT
+972 MMESFSDLTT
-982 TAAQSAEKNAKAIEL
+982 TSAQSAEKNAKTLNLMAN
-997 QADRTNEYGR
+997 QANEYGE
-1007 FWNDLVLD
+1007 FWNSLVLD
-1015 TKTGEIKTN
+1015 PKTGEIKTN
-1024 VQEAINEAAQSEIGW
+1024 AQEAINEAAQSEQGW

-1102 SFEQKKAILYSN
+1102 TFEQKKAILYSN

-1182 ESEEYFNRWNTLP
+1182 ESEEYFNRWNALP

-1212 LSSEQRMNEWNT
+1212 LSSEQRMNEWNA
-1224 LPIEVKRMYAN
+1224 LPIDTKIMYAN

-1240 NKALQGEQSLNDF
+1240 NKALQGEQSLNDY
-1253 AQNNPET
+1253 AKNNPPQKQLT
-1260 KKLLGDS
+1260 GNAN
-1267 SSVVKESGK
+1267 SVVGEANRGK
-1276 GQKGLENYKQVATTI
+1276 QSLKDFDAVTPGTKTMKG
-1291 GSTTLLA
+1291 
-1298 IDNASAP
+1298 IDNASGA
-1305 AKEATKNVKNF
+1305 AKEATKNVRAF
-1316 GGNETITKRFN
+1316 GGSETITKRFN
-1327 IVASISGMAKSAL
+1327 IVASISGVAKSAL

-1367 TYKELVIPKGGMPFI
+1367 TYKELVIPKDGIPFI

-1429 ETNNNTTTNTINPT
+1429 ETNNNTTTNTINQT

-1463 SKIQIYMDK
+1463 SKVQIYMDK

>member
-8 LGQMIVELGLDSS
+8 LGQMIIELGLDSS

-76 DQLKDD
+76 DQLKTD
-82 YAKSFDKNGEATKR
+82 YANSFDKNGEATKR
-96 TERLAGQLAQAES
+96 TERLAGQLAQAEA
-109 KLQGYRGQINETAK
+109 KLQGYRGQINQTA
-123 AIARMQVETQGF
+123 ADMARLQVETQGF
-135 TGWLNQTGDNL
+135 TGWLNKSGDNL

-156 GNGLSNVGTTLT
+156 GNGLSSIGTSMTVG
-168 TSVTAPIMA
+168 VTAPIMA

-190 SAFTGVMKTNN
+190 SAFTGVKKT
-201 EVVDSTGRV
+201 VDEMVDANGNV
-210 TYSYADLEKGLRKLS
+210 TYSYAKLEGQLKNLA
-225 TKLPATHAE
+225 TQLPATHQE

-242 GQLGISTENVVEFT
+242 GQLGISTDHIVEFT

-281 NITQLPQN
+281 NITGMSQDK
-289 EFSNLGS
+289 FSNLGS
-296 SIVDLG
+296 SIVWLG
-302 NNFATTEREITEMAL
+302 NNFATTESEITEMGL

-333 TGIAAA
+333 MGIAAA

-348 AGGSAFSKLMVSLQ
+348 QGGSAFSKLMVSLQ
-362 LAVETGAESMKPF
+362 LAVEKGG
-375 ESLAKTTGHSLDEL
+375 ESLES
-389 YGIMNK
+389 
-395 GGKGLNSLAQQA
+395 
-407 GMTTKDLKAMWKQA
+407 
-421 TDSAEGLENFANV
+421 FASV
-434 AGMTSDKFAN
+434 AGMTSDKFAQ

-450 EKALTA
+450 EVALER

-467 GKSAIAVLDEMGITE
+467 GKSAIAVLDEMGISE
-482 VRLRDTLLRS
+482 VRLRDTLLRA

-497 LMSQA
+497 LMTKA
-502 IQRGNKAFKENTA
+502 IEGGNKAFNENTA
-515 LANEASKRYETTES
+515 LANEANKRYETTES

-540 VAIDFG
+540 MAIKFG

-554 DGLQAAK
+554 DGLKAAE
-561 PWLKTLGDM
+561 PWIETLTKM
-570 ADRFSKLEPEQQRSI
+570 AEKFSQLEPEQQRSI

-605 VTTIG
+605 ISTIG

-637 TGISAAL
+637 TGISTAL
-644 TGVGTSASV
+644 TSVGTSASV
-653 ASGTGGLAGFASV
+653 ASGAGGLAGFASV

-731 FTLLEQGISSNTDKA
+731 FILLEQGISSNTDKA
-746 VANFAKMG
+746 VANFARMG
-754 TAIEKEMTNRI
+754 NAIETEMTNRI
-765 NRLRDVVK
+765 TKLKELVNQ
-773 GLPDDIK
+773 LPQDIQ
-780 GAAEELISEEI
+780 GAADKLTNDEI
-791 KKQEENLQIVKQNNE
+791 NNQQEYLNIVKENNE
-806 EIAQIRKRASEQNR
+806 KVAAIREQASNHHRQLT
-820 EISYFEAAEIKQLAN
+820 FAETTQIKQLAN
-835 SSARAYAESLGK
+835 ESATAYVQSLGK

-858 MTGNVKQASEEQAQS
+858 MTGNVQEASESQARA
-873 WLTTLAKQRQASKE
+873 WLESLGKQRQNAQQEYSQLVE
-887 NYAQMR
+887 NTKKSLQDAGY
-893 KDLEDKLRNDKVDLN
+893 DLN
-908 SKMAKELFDLLEE
+908 SQYAKNILNLLKE
-921 SAKTSTNTIEQQ
+921 SSETATTAVDQQ
-933 MAEILG
+933 MAMILE

-950 ANGQIINANDA
+950 ANGQIIDA
-961 AGQAMIAQNKR
+961 SNGAGQAMIAQNKR
-972 MMESFKDLTT
+972 MMESFSDLTT
-982 TAAQSAEKNAKAIEL
+982 TSAQSAEKNAKTL
-997 QADRTNEYGR
+997 KLMADEANEYGE
-1007 FWNDLVLD
+1007 FWNSLVLD
-1015 TKTGEIKTN
+1015 PKTGEIKTN
-1024 VQEAINEAAQSEIGW
+1024 AQEAINEAANSEQGW
-1039 NNMVY
+1039 NQLIF
-1044 ATKEANL
+1044 ASKDANL

-1069 DKMAFR
+1069 ESMTFTEQQALIT
-1075 DQKMFVDSNL
+1075 SNATKTITQAL
-1085 TFEMM
+1085 Q
-1090 KAVKAKGDWDNL
+1090 VKGDWDNL
-1102 SFEQKKAILYSN
+1102 TFEQKKAVLYSN
-1114 TPETMAETLTNLGL
+1114 TPEVMAETLMNLGL
-1128 WDKYEP
+1128 WDQYSPE
-1134 QIKEL
+1134 IKEL
-1139 KAKNYDFLQVISQ
+1139 KANNYDFLNVINQ
-1152 SEEKIKSW
+1152 SEEKVKSW
-1160 GTLPVNIK
+1160 GTLPVEVK

-1182 ESEEYFNRWNTLP
+1182 ESEEYFNRWNALP
-1195 SDEKLM
+1195 SNEKLM

-1212 LSSEQRMNEWNT
+1212 LSSEQRMNEWNA
-1224 LPIEVKRMYAN
+1224 LPIGIKQMYAN

-1240 NKALQGEQSLNDF
+1240 NKALQSEQSLNSY
-1253 AQNNPET
+1253 AANNPLQKQLT
-1260 KKLLGDS
+1260 GNS
-1267 SSVVKESGK
+1267 SSVVNEANRGSDALNNFK
-1276 GQKGLENYKQVATTI
+1276 GITP
-1291 GSTTLLA
+1291 GSKTMTG

-1305 AKEATKNVKNF
+1305 AKEATRNVKAF
-1316 GGNETITKRFN
+1316 GGSETITKHFN
-1327 IVASISGMAKSAL
+1327 IVASISGMARSAL
-1340 SKLGIHFAKGTNYH
+1340 SKLGINFAKGTNYH

-1417 IPKNARIFNLLN
+1417 IPRNARIFNLLN
-1429 ETNNNTTTNTINPT
+1429 ETNNTTTNTINPT

-1463 SKIQIYMDK
+1463 SKVQIYMDK

>member
-76 DQLKDD
+76 DQLKTD
-82 YAKSFDKNGEATKR
+82 YANSFDKNGEATKR
-96 TERLAGQLAQAES
+96 TERLAGQLAQAEA
-109 KLQGYRGQINETAK
+109 KLQGYRGQINQTA
-123 AIARMQVETQGF
+123 ADIARLQVETQGF
-135 TGWLNQTGDNL
+135 TGWLNKTGDNL

-156 GNGLSNVGTTLT
+156 GNGLSSIGTSMTVG
-168 TSVTAPIMA
+168 VTAPIMA

-190 SAFTGVMKTNN
+190 SAFTGVKKTVN
-201 EVVDSTGRV
+201 EMVDANGNV
-210 TYSYADLEKGLRKLS
+210 TYSYAKLEGQLKNLA
-225 TKLPATHAE
+225 TQLPATHQE

-242 GQLGISTENVVEFT
+242 GQLGISTDHIVEFT

-281 NITQLPQN
+281 NITGMSQDK
-289 EFSNLGS
+289 FSNLGS
-296 SIVDLG
+296 SIVFLG
-302 NNFATTEREITEMAL
+302 NNFATTEREITEMGL

-333 TGIAAA
+333 MGIAAA

-362 LAVETGAESMKPF
+362 LAVEKGG
-375 ESLAKTTGHSLDEL
+375 ESLES
-389 YGIMNK
+389 
-395 GGKGLNSLAQQA
+395 
-407 GMTTKDLKAMWKQA
+407 
-421 TDSAEGLENFANV
+421 FASV
-434 AGMTSDKFAN
+434 AGMTSDKFAQ

-450 EKALTA
+450 EVALER

-482 VRLRDTLLRS
+482 VRLRDTLLRA

-497 LMSQA
+497 LMTKA
-502 IQRGNKAFKENTA
+502 IEGGNKAFNENTA
-515 LANEASKRYETTES
+515 LANEANKRYETTES

-540 VAIDFG
+540 LGIELG

-590 MGAAAGPTLKILGSG
+590 MGAAAGPTFKILGSG
-605 VTTIG
+605 ITTIG

-627 AKQAEARVAA
+627 AKQAEAKAAA
-637 TGISAAL
+637 TGISTAL

-653 ASGTGGLAGFASV
+653 ASGAGGLAGFASV

-718 TKVSNSAQTASGQ
+718 TKVSNSAQTAGGQ

-754 TAIEKEMTNRI
+754 NAIETEMTNRI

-780 GAAEELISEEI
+780 GAAEELISDEI
-791 KKQEENLQIVKQNNE
+791 KRQEENLQIVKENNE
-806 EIAQIRKRASEQNR
+806 EIAQIRKQASDNNR
-820 EISYFEAAEIKQLAN
+820 QLSYAEAVEIKQLAD

-893 KDLEDKLRNDKVDLN
+893 KDLEDRLRNDKIDLN

-982 TAAQSAEKNAKAIEL
+982 TAAQSAEKNAKSIEL
-997 QADRTNEYGR
+997 LADRTNEYGK

-1015 TKTGEIKTN
+1015 PKTGEIKTN
-1024 VQEAINEAAQSEIGW
+1024 AQEAINEAAQSEKGW

-1102 SFEQKKAILYSN
+1102 TFEQKKAILYSN

-1182 ESEEYFNRWNTLP
+1182 ESEEYFNRWNALP

-1224 LPIEVKRMYAN
+1224 LPIDVKQMYAN

-1240 NKALQGEQSLNDF
+1240 NKALASEQALNSYAVNNPSQKRLTGNSNSVVNAANKGSESLNNF
-1253 AQNNPET
+1253 NKITPGAKT
-1260 KKLLGDS
+1260 MTG
-1267 SSVVKESGK
+1267 
-1276 GQKGLENYKQVATTI
+1276 
-1291 GSTTLLA
+1291 
-1298 IDNASAP
+1298 IDNASSP

-1429 ETNNNTTTNTINPT
+1429 DNSTTESNVVDFSNLAK
-1443 DYSDLLVD
+1443 LL
-1451 ILQSIDDLSDAM
+1451 DDNRSQNE
-1463 SKIQIYMDK
+1463 QIIK
-1472 TQVGNLLANPIAT
+1472 LLNLLASKQWSISAQDIA
-1485 RQARNALIERKI
+1485 NK
-1497 GGASY
+1497 SYQFVDNLQNRDKMRADLVNGR